1 MSIPIPEKLQRLTAV
16 KSPFAFN
23 HSFESINGDKNKSER
38 YTASSSAVSTFE
50 IGQPCLLTNFKSA
63 AACSGPAITKVVTV
77 NDKNSGSKLKN
88 VINGKNVSAS
98 EVFKGA
104 WAVVLGTYLAKSHVS
119 LDYGVM
125 KFKGLESETP
135 CNARVS
141 SETSEMLTSSFLLRA
156 NDTLLDIIRQNSM
169 CARTE
174 FRQKFSLDDV
184 ESPKRCNTCVI
195 YWPEISCSKQVQ
207 IDAWMTGLEETEQ
220 LTQYDCMIH
229 FASDMRCMISYRD
242 QFMSECQARHLA
254 AALRVVLSSIASAP
268 QQSLADVDMCS
279 SLDYQ
284 TLSRWNLKAPVVT
297 EVCVH
302 DLITQS
308 CGSRPKSQAVVSWD
322 GCLTYDEM
330 NIFSSHLA
338 QRLRDAGVEPG
349 VFVALCLDRCKWA
362 VIGIL
367 AVLKAG
373 GAFCALDPSYPVSRL
388 KEMCRDLEITI
399 VLTVKS
405 NIQQASPL
413 AGKVFALDDDVYSE
427 SASSSAHES
436 ASRFN
441 VSPHDPVYAVFT
453 SGSTGKPKGIIMEHA
468 SFSACALSSMKPLQI
483 ADQDRVLHFA
493 SYAFDASVI
502 EILVPLIA
510 GATVAIPS
518 ERARLEDLPRAMTDL
533 KATWAFLTPTV
544 ARLYR
549 PGQMPTLKTLCLGGE
564 AVNASD
570 IRFWSSKNLISG
582 YNPTE
587 CCPLGISGPL
597 NDRMPRSLGSTFA
610 SQVAWIVDPKDHE
623 KLLPAGAIG
632 ELAIEGPVVA
642 RGYIHDVTCSDSS
655 TPFVVKPP
663 LWLRRFR
670 ATANRGSRIYLTGD
684 LARRD
689 CDDGSVHYLGRK
701 DDQVKIHG
709 QRVELA
715 EIEHHLE
722 QHFVSLAIKVVV
734 MLLRPVSGRMVL
746 AALIMPHQR
755 LENGDKDSKSLLME
769 PGDVSQDFRAHLAS
783 AASKLRLAL
792 PSHMVPSVYLP
803 IRHFPTTKSGKI
815 DRGHLQSLIF
825 SLSPEDLHGGE
836 ETSRRGE
843 EPKSD
848 REKLLQGLFAQ
859 ALDLPH
865 NQIDLDSNFFQ
876 LGGDSLS
883 AMRLLALA
891 LEEGISSIAYQ
902 DIFSHPILRQLVP
915 ISTSAASRDL
925 LPSATE
931 ETAPFSLVND
941 LDMLIQTA
949 IEQCGSGVG
958 KADIEDI
965 YPCTHLQQI
974 LMASTAHNPNAYV
987 AMLSFTLKSGI
998 DRARLERA
1006 WHIACSGHAIL
1017 RTRLVQTDTG
1027 DCYQVVVKKPP
1038 HWTETNEV
1046 GDDCSTSS
1054 LSRTSFGLGRPL
1066 IQSHLTSNRLFV
1078 AMHHALYDGWSL
1090 PMLIRELDL
1099 AYRELSIRR
1108 LPCLKNYVKYTMHSA
1123 DAAASFWQAE
1133 FQDANP
1139 VHFPAPSSLDYK
1151 PQPCA
1156 SMTVSVPLVD
1166 SPRRNV
1172 TLATEIQFAWAM
1184 TAYRYT
1190 GCKDVIFGLIS
1201 SGRSAPV
1208 AQIESI
1214 LGPTFACTPLR
1225 VSIDPQGKLG
1235 EALDD
1240 LQYTVVEQSL
1250 FVHFGAQ
1257 AIRQLGPNAAAA
1269 CNFQT
1274 VLAVEADGPDMRE
1287 VDGSWF
1293 TRYDF
1298 LSDVASFSSHALT
1311 LRCKLSTQGVE
1322 VNAVYDEAVVDERQ
1336 MRRILAQFENILTQI
1351 HSNETIHDE
1360 IGGLYKLSGSDWR
1373 ELQAWNSNLPPPH
1386 PKLLGAHHAI
1396 QEKCQTQPDATAIDA
1411 WDGSV
1416 TYGELERRAEKLASL
1431 VRGHVSKSNQVVV
1444 LYFTK
1449 SWLTVVAQLAVLK
1462 AGAAFITLDISQ
1474 PPHHLRR
1481 IIAALGPALIL
1492 VLTSEE
1498 LHRAAEEL
1506 QVDAAVMAVDKDNL
1520 SNATAIAS
1528 QTSSSACTVEC
1539 GLMYVVATSGTT
1551 GMPKII
1557 MTNHQSFMTNASPL
1571 INRMGITA
1579 ESRVFQFCGYSFDLM
1594 IAEHLLTLLAGGC
1607 ICIPSLHN
1615 RDNRF
1620 AASIVEFKA
1629 NWIGAPSSV
1638 LQLLDPQTVP
1648 TVKTIMQGGERL
1660 LQGLVDRWA
1669 SHARLINAYGPAEC
1683 SVAALVSDTVR
1694 PDTED
1699 VQNLGFATGS
1709 VCWIVNADTLKKL
1722 LPVPIGAEGELL
1734 IEGHTLSR
1742 GYLGDVDKTNAV
1754 FLGLPDWLR
1763 DFRAKRNQ
1771 GQEHRAY
1778 LTGDIVRQNSDGS
1791 ISFVRRKDA
1800 QVKIRGQRVELADV
1814 EHQVE
1819 RCFAGAHQVVTDIV
1833 QIPDSQS
1840 SILVALVLTKDA
1852 MTICKQQESLLD
1864 QKSAGGL
1871 SILDPTSSFTAN
1883 ANAAKAALQ
1892 DQMPA
1897 YMVPDLFVPVSEFPR
1912 EASGK
1917 VGRKAIKQ
1925 YLASFVQQ
1933 DWARYSSTRKVPPSN
1948 ATEHEIHNIWAR
1960 VLQIEPHTFGV
1971 HDSFFR
1977 LGGDSVSSM
1986 QVAAAC
1992 GVAGI
1997 SVTIKDMFEY
2007 RTIRKLALA
2016 RGETPQGDVATT
2028 SAKGDD
2034 SGAQQEM
2041 APRAFYPEG
2050 RLEIYMERMQSRLGR
2065 ALERIY
2071 PCSPIQQGI
2080 LMSHARNPRH
2090 YDEMIQWRVAGD
2102 VSCDIS
2108 RMRRAWREVVSRH
2121 DILRTLF
2128 LQVSEDSFLDQV
2140 VLKNY
2145 SPDISVCADGE
2156 DGEANRPFEDSVPM
2170 HQLFVFQRSAD
2181 DVTVSLRIHHALVDG
2196 LSLHIIRRDLEL
2208 AYQGR
2213 LHELAE
2219 PPAYHEYVSYL
2230 QERRLQKSP
2239 EEYWKSYLQGA
2250 TGALFPA
2257 VQDEPAQDGKYFGA
2271 VEVELG
2277 PSAKLT
2283 QFCEEHKLG
2292 VTVVLHVVWAIIVQ
2306 RYTATDEVCFGY
2318 MTSGRHISV
2327 ANVENMVGP
2336 LFNMLIGRVK
2346 LAYHQSLLSTMY
2358 AYQESFINSLDHQ
2371 HQSLVQSLHS
2381 IGSSAGDLFNSLI
2394 TFFNDQPENHASQ
2407 RQSALRLVGDAVQ
2420 SRSEYP
2426 ITLNIVSR
2434 ADKIK
2439 MQLSYHTSLLN
2450 SVSANTIAKA
2460 FRFVLQRTLEQPHEL
2475 LRALQVLDEDQMNN
2489 VFEKNRSM
2497 PPQVEE
2503 FIHDTIHQQCL
2514 RCPDS
2519 PSVCAWDGN
2528 FTYRQLDELSSALS
2542 EEIVRKGAGPEVTI
2556 PIALEKTRWT
2566 PVAMLAVLKSGSSF
2580 VLMDSTHPAARLGA
2594 IIQAIGPPVII
2605 VSAQTRSK
2613 AASFSTD
2620 MIEVGDWLAREIPVA
2635 KQHVTRQSGSVKAN
2649 HAAYLVFTSGSTGKP
2664 KGAIVEHAS
2673 LSTAAKY
2680 MASRLHIDSASRVLQ
2695 FSSHAWD
2702 IPVTEVLVTLR
2713 MGGCVC
2719 VPSEEERTGNLAKAS
2734 ERMKVN
2740 WALWTPTVARL
2751 FKPEEFPHLE
2761 TLVFAGEALSATD
2774 LETWCYRV
2782 RLIQGYG
2789 PAECS
2794 LISTV
2799 TDPLTRS
2806 DNPRCIGLPS
2816 GCVAWV
2822 VNRDNHELLAPP
2834 GAIGELVLEG
2844 PIVGRGYLG
2853 DPERAAS
2860 AFTSPP
2866 AWLMKLR
2873 GSGSSIRLYK
2883 TGDLVRQHVS
2893 SGLLTFVGR
2902 NDDQVK
2908 VRGQRVEPGEVEGQV
2923 AQVFP
2928 GSQVI
2933 VLVVK
2938 KLAGAVLAALVLQ
2951 NGEDR
2956 SSAGETDNLF
2966 PPPSLAFAALAKAA
2980 FSKLRETMPTYMIP
2994 SIILPLM
3001 YLPKAA
3007 TGKADRNLLRDRV
3020 ASLSNE
3026 EIEAYVA
3033 ASVSHR
3039 PASTA
3044 IEAELQQLVG
3054 QVLQKPLHSI
3064 SLDEDLFRLGMD
3076 SLTAMTLASAARR
3089 RGWEV
3094 SVPIIFQ
3101 HSRIS
3106 DLARIVEQGQHGI
3119 SSRSQLEEAR
3129 AILNKRLVS
3138 LLPEICTKWDLPQD
3152 QITHIAP
3159 TTYYQHMALASD
3171 HEAFFGLY
3179 FSKPVASEAL
3189 KAAASRVVNL
3199 HSILRTAFVPL
3210 ENTYVQLTLCDFDLP
3225 SQEIQTKETEVS
3237 AAMEL
3242 FCRDAADKTAGFG
3255 VPVTKLILMLDR
3267 QGDCLSLL
3275 LRLQRAQFDGVSVMR
3290 IMADW
3295 RSALENASCSW
3306 EPSPSLDYA
3315 DFALGRVAQ
3324 NTPDVFGMWRDVL
3337 QGSSMTYLTPQEE
3350 YISMTDRAHA
3360 ERLVT
3365 SSCDIPLPEPA
3376 PGYTMATV
3384 AKAAWAMCLAR
3395 ETESEDVLCLQ
3406 LVRNRHL
3413 ALDGIDKMV
3422 GCSLNYVP
3430 VRVPL
3435 RRDWKTSDLLHW
3447 LHQQHIRTMAGDTA
3461 DWPDIVAKSTTWSSD
3476 TEFGSVIHYLSAPA
3490 TPVYHFPGDTV
3501 AQFQLYDEK
3510 MTHTCPLVTCVE
3522 FPGPTEQSGRQ
3533 MKIMVTSAVGGQD
3546 MVDRLLAVFRHLLCE
3561 ANAQLDQSVSNIL
3574 QGLRDGDDAMGKAQ

>member
-1 MSIPIPEKLQRLTAV
+1 MSIPIPEKLQDLTAV
-16 KSPFAFN
+16 KSPSAFGN
-23 HSFESINGDKNKSER
+23 SIESINRDKSNSEWHI
-38 YTASSSAVSTFE
+38 SSGSAVSTFE
-50 IGQPCLLTNFKSA
+50 AHQPCLLTNFKSA
-63 AACSGPAITKVVTV
+63 ATYSGPAITQVVKV
-77 NDKNSGSKLKN
+77 NDKTSDSKLN
-88 VINGKNVSAS
+88 NAVNDRDLSAA

-119 LDYGVM
+119 LDYGIM
-125 KFKGLESETP
+125 SPKGLVPETA
-135 CNARVS
+135 CNARFT
-141 SETSEMLTSSFLLRA
+141 SETSGMLTSSFLLRA

-169 CARTE
+169 YAHTE
-174 FRQKFSLDDV
+174 SSQNLALDDA
-184 ESPKRCNTCVI
+184 EGAKWCNTCVM
-195 YWPEISCSKQVQ
+195 YWPEISCSKPLQT
-207 IDAWMTGLEETEQ
+207 DAWMAVLAETKQ
-220 LTQYDCMIH
+220 LT
-229 FASDMRCMISYRD
+229 
-242 QFMSECQARHLA
+242 QFMSESQARHLA
-254 AALRVVLSSIASAP
+254 ATMRVVLSSIASAP

-284 TLSRWNLKAPVVT
+284 TLSRWNLKAPIVS

-302 DLITQS
+302 DLIEKS
-308 CGSRPKSQAVVSWD
+308 CCSRPNSQAVVSWD
-322 GCLTYDEM
+322 GCLTYNEM
-330 NIFSSHLA
+330 DRLSSHLA
-338 QRLRDAGVEPG
+338 QRLHDAGVEPG

-362 VIGIL
+362 LIGIV
-367 AVLKAG
+367 AVMKAG

-388 KEMCRDLEITI
+388 KEMCRDLGITI

-405 NIQQASPL
+405 NIQHASPL
-413 AGKVFALDDDVYSE
+413 ASEVFALDDDVYFE
-427 SASSSAHES
+427 SALSSAHES

-518 ERARLEDLPRAMTDL
+518 ERARLEDLPRAITDL
-533 KATWAFLTPTV
+533 RATWAFLTPTV

-570 IRFWSSKNLISG
+570 IRSWSSKNLISG
-582 YNPTE
+582 YNPAE

-597 NDRMPRSLGSTFA
+597 DDRMPRSLGSNFA
-610 SQVAWIVDPKDHE
+610 SQTAWIVDPKDHE

-642 RGYIHDVTCSDSS
+642 RGYIHDVTCLDPS
-655 TPFVVKPP
+655 TPFVLEPP
-663 LWLRRFR
+663 PWLRRFR
-670 ATANRGSRIYLTGD
+670 ATANRGNRIYLTGD
-684 LARRD
+684 LARLD

-722 QHFVSLAIKVVV
+722 QHFVSLATKVVV
-734 MLLRPVSGRMVL
+734 MLLRPVSGRTLL

-755 LENGDKDSKSLLME
+755 LENGDKDPESLVME
-769 PGDVSQDFRAHLAS
+769 PGDVSQDFRANLAS

-792 PSHMVPSVYLP
+792 PGHMVPSVYLP
-803 IRHFPTTKSGKI
+803 IRHFPTTKGGKI
-815 DRGHLQSLIF
+815 DRGHLQSLLL
-825 SLSPEDLHGGE
+825 SLPPECLYGSE
-836 ETSRRGE
+836 EATTRRGE

-848 REKLLQGLFAQ
+848 REKLLQALFAQ
-859 ALDLPH
+859 SLDLPRTR
-865 NQIDLDSNFFQ
+865 IDLDSNFFQ

-883 AMRLLALA
+883 AMKLLALA

-902 DIFSHPILRQLVP
+902 DIFSHPTLREIV
-915 ISTSAASRDL
+915 IVSTSATSREPL
-925 LPSATE
+925 SS
-931 ETAPFSLVND
+931 ETVETPPFSLIKD
-941 LDMLIQTA
+941 PEMLIQIA
-949 IEQCGSGVG
+949 SEQCGSGVG

-965 YPCTHLQQI
+965 YPCTHLQQS

-987 AMLSFTLKSGI
+987 AILAFKLKSGV
-998 DRARLERA
+998 DRTRLERA
-1006 WHIACSGHAIL
+1006 WHIACSGHTIL

-1027 DCYQVVVKKPP
+1027 DCYQVVVKQPP

-1046 GDDCSTSS
+1046 SDDGSTDS
-1054 LSRTSFGLGRPL
+1054 LLRTSFGLGRPL
-1066 IQSHLTSNRLFV
+1066 IQSHLSTDQLFV

-1090 PMLIRELDL
+1090 PMLIGELDS
-1099 AYRELSIRR
+1099 AYRELSVRR
-1108 LPCLKNYVKYTMHSA
+1108 LPCLKNYVKYTMDSA

-1133 FQDANP
+1133 LQDADP

-1156 SMTVSVPLVD
+1156 AMTVSVPLVN

-1184 TAYRYT
+1184 TVYTYT

-1201 SGRSAPV
+1201 SGRAAPV
-1208 AQIESI
+1208 AQIESM
-1214 LGPTFACTPLR
+1214 LGPTFASTPLR

-1240 LQYTVVEQSL
+1240 LQYTIVEQSM

-1274 VLAVEADGPDMRE
+1274 VLAVETAGPDTGVE
-1287 VDGSWF
+1287 EGSWF
-1293 TRYDF
+1293 TGYDF
-1298 LSDVASFSSHALT
+1298 LSDLASFSSHALT
-1311 LRCKLSTQGVE
+1311 LRCKLSAKGVE
-1322 VNAVYDEAVVDERQ
+1322 INAVYDKAVVDERQ
-1336 MRRILAQFENILTQI
+1336 MGRILAQFEHILTEI
-1351 HSNETIHDE
+1351 HSNETIHDD
-1360 IGGLYKLSGSDWR
+1360 IGSLDKLSRSDWR
-1373 ELQAWNSNLPPPH
+1373 ELQAWNSDLPPPH
-1386 PKLLGAHHAI
+1386 PKGLGAAQVI
-1396 QEKCQTQPDATAIDA
+1396 QEKCQAQPDATAIDA

-1416 TYGELERRAEKLASL
+1416 TYGELERRAEKLAGL
-1431 VRGHVSKSNQVVV
+1431 VRSHVSKPDQVVV
-1444 LYFTK
+1444 LYFSK
-1449 SWLTVVAQLAVLK
+1449 SWLTVVTQLAVLK
-1462 AGAAFITLDISQ
+1462 AGAAFITLDITQ

-1492 VLTSEE
+1492 VLTSDE
-1498 LHRAAEEL
+1498 LLSAAEEL
-1506 QVDAAVMAVDKDNL
+1506 QEGAAVMAVDKDHL
-1520 SNATAIAS
+1520 SNGIIAS
-1528 QTSSSACTVEC
+1528 QTSSSACAVEC
-1539 GLMYVVATSGTT
+1539 ELMYVVATSGTT
-1551 GMPKII
+1551 GVPKII

-1571 INRMGITA
+1571 MNRMGITA

-1594 IAEHLLTLLAGGC
+1594 IAEHFLTLLAGGC

-1615 RDNRF
+1615 RNNRF

-1660 LQGLVDRWA
+1660 QQGLVDRWA
-1669 SHARLINAYGPAEC
+1669 PSARLINAYGPAEC

-1694 PDTED
+1694 PDTEN

-1709 VCWIVNADTLKKL
+1709 VCWIVNADTEGKL

-1742 GYLGDVDKTNAV
+1742 GYLGDLDKTNAV
-1754 FLGLPDWLR
+1754 FLALPDWLR
-1763 DFRAKRNQ
+1763 DFRADCNQ
-1771 GQEHRAY
+1771 GQGHRAY

-1819 RCFAGAHQVVTDIV
+1819 RCFAGSHQVVTDIV
-1833 QIPDSQS
+1833 QISDSQS
-1840 SILVALVLTKDA
+1840 SILVALVLTKDV
-1852 MTICKQQESLLD
+1852 MTNYKQQESLLD

-1871 SILDPTSSFTAN
+1871 SILAPTSSFTAN
-1883 ANAAKAALQ
+1883 ANAAETALQ
-1892 DQMPA
+1892 DRIPA
-1897 YMVPDLFVPVSEFPR
+1897 YMVPDLFVPVSDFPR

-1917 VGRKAIKQ
+1917 VGRRTIKQ
-1925 YLASFVQQ
+1925 YLASLTQQ
-1933 DWARYSSTRKVPPSN
+1933 DWSRYSLTRKVPPSN
-1948 ATEHEIHNIWAR
+1948 ATEHEILAIWAR
-1960 VLQIEPHTFGV
+1960 VLRIEPHTFGV

-1977 LGGDSVSSM
+1977 LGGDSISSM
-1986 QVAAAC
+1986 RVAAAC

-1997 SVTIKDMFEY
+1997 SVTVKDMFEY

-2016 RGETPQGDVATT
+2016 RGVTQQMDVATT
-2028 SAKGDD
+2028 STEANASVVSQKK
-2034 SGAQQEM
+2034 
-2041 APRAFYPEG
+2041 APHIFYPEG
-2050 RLEIYMERMQSRLGR
+2050 RLEIYMERMQSRLGQ
-2065 ALERIY
+2065 AIERIY

-2080 LMSHARNPRH
+2080 LMSHARNAHH
-2090 YDEMIQWRVAGD
+2090 YDEVIQWRVAGD

-2108 RMRRAWREVVSRH
+2108 RMQRAWREVVSRH
-2121 DILRTLF
+2121 GILRTLF

-2145 SPDISVCADGE
+2145 SPHISVYTDGE
-2156 DGEANRPFEDSVPM
+2156 DWEAYRPFEDSVPM
-2170 HQLFVFQRSAD
+2170 HQLLVIQRSAD

-2196 LSLHIIRRDLEL
+2196 LSLHIIRRDLEH
-2208 AYQGR
+2208 AYQGC
-2213 LHELAE
+2213 LDDLVE
-2219 PPAYHEYVSYL
+2219 PPAYHEYISYL
-2230 QERRLQKSP
+2230 QEKRLQESP
-2239 EEYWKSYLQGA
+2239 KEYWKSYLQGA

-2257 VQDEPAQDGKYFGA
+2257 VQDEPAEDGQYFGV
-2271 VEVELG
+2271 VEIELG

-2292 VTVVLHVVWAIIVQ
+2292 MTVVLHVVWAIIVQ
-2306 RYTATDEVCFGY
+2306 RYTATDEVCFGF
-2318 MTSGRHISV
+2318 MTSGRHVPV

-2346 LAYHQSLLSTMY
+2346 LAYNLSLLSTMY
-2358 AYQESFINSLDHQ
+2358 EYQENFINSLDHQ
-2371 HQSLVQSLHS
+2371 QQSLVESLHS
-2381 IGSSAGDLFNSLI
+2381 IGSSAGDLFNTLI
-2394 TFFNDQPENHASQ
+2394 TVFNDQPEGHASQ
-2407 RQSALRLVGDAVQ
+2407 QQSTLRLVGDIVQ

-2426 ITLNIVSR
+2426 ITLNIVSC

-2439 MQLSYHTSLLN
+2439 MQLSYHAILLN
-2450 SVSANTIAKA
+2450 SVSANAIAEA
-2460 FRFVLQRTLEQPHEL
+2460 FRFVLQRTLERPHEL
-2475 LRALQVLDEDQMNN
+2475 LRALPVLDEDQMNS
-2489 VFEKNRSM
+2489 VFEKNSSV

-2503 FIHDTIHQQCL
+2503 LIHDTIHQQCI

-2542 EEIVRKGAGPEVTI
+2542 REIVRKGAGPEVTI
-2556 PIALEKTRWT
+2556 PIVLEKTRWT

-2580 VLMDSTHPAARLGA
+2580 VLMDSTHPAVRVGS
-2594 IIQAIGPPVII
+2594 IVQAIGPPVII

-2613 AASFSTD
+2613 VATFSTD
-2620 MIEVGDWLAREIPVA
+2620 VVEVGDWLAREILVA
-2635 KQHVTRQSGSVKAN
+2635 KQHVTRQNGLLQATN
-2649 HAAYLVFTSGSTGKP
+2649 AAYLVFTSGSTGKP

-2761 TLVFAGEALSATD
+2761 TLVFAGEALSAAD
-2774 LETWCYRV
+2774 LETWCDRV
-2782 RLIQGYG
+2782 RLVQGYG

-2816 GCVAWV
+2816 GCVAWI

-2860 AFTSPP
+2860 AFISPP
-2866 AWLMKLR
+2866 AWLMRLR
-2873 GSGSSIRLYK
+2873 GSGSSNRLYK

-2938 KLAGAVLAALVLQ
+2938 RSAGAVLAALVLQ

-2956 SSAGETDNLF
+2956 SSAGETANLF

-2980 FSKLRETMPTYMIP
+2980 
-2994 SIILPLM
+2994 
-3001 YLPKAA
+3001 
-3007 TGKADRNLLRDRV
+3007 
-3020 ASLSNE
+3020 
-3026 EIEAYVA
+3026 
-3033 ASVSHR
+3033 
-3039 PASTA
+3039 
-3044 IEAELQQLVG
+3044 
-3054 QVLQKPLHSI
+3054 
-3064 SLDEDLFRLGMD
+3064 
-3076 SLTAMTLASAARR
+3076 
-3089 RGWEV
+3089 
-3094 SVPIIFQ
+3094 
-3101 HSRIS
+3101 
-3106 DLARIVEQGQHGI
+3106 
-3119 SSRSQLEEAR
+3119 
-3129 AILNKRLVS
+3129 
-3138 LLPEICTKWDLPQD
+3138 
-3152 QITHIAP
+3152 
-3159 TTYYQHMALASD
+3159 
-3171 HEAFFGLY
+3171 
-3179 FSKPVASEAL
+3179 
-3189 KAAASRVVNL
+3189 
-3199 HSILRTAFVPL
+3199 
-3210 ENTYVQLTLCDFDLP
+3210 
-3225 SQEIQTKETEVS
+3225 
-3237 AAMEL
+3237 
-3242 FCRDAADKTAGFG
+3242 
-3255 VPVTKLILMLDR
+3255 
-3267 QGDCLSLL
+3267 
-3275 LRLQRAQFDGVSVMR
+3275 
-3290 IMADW
+3290 
-3295 RSALENASCSW
+3295 
-3306 EPSPSLDYA
+3306 
-3315 DFALGRVAQ
+3315 
-3324 NTPDVFGMWRDVL
+3324 
-3337 QGSSMTYLTPQEE
+3337 
-3350 YISMTDRAHA
+3350 
-3360 ERLVT
+3360 
-3365 SSCDIPLPEPA
+3365 
-3376 PGYTMATV
+3376 
-3384 AKAAWAMCLAR
+3384 
-3395 ETESEDVLCLQ
+3395 
-3406 LVRNRHL
+3406 
-3413 ALDGIDKMV
+3413 
-3422 GCSLNYVP
+3422 
-3430 VRVPL
+3430 
-3435 RRDWKTSDLLHW
+3435 
-3447 LHQQHIRTMAGDTA
+3447 
-3461 DWPDIVAKSTTWSSD
+3461 
-3476 TEFGSVIHYLSAPA
+3476 
-3490 TPVYHFPGDTV
+3490 
-3501 AQFQLYDEK
+3501 
-3510 MTHTCPLVTCVE
+3510 
-3522 FPGPTEQSGRQ
+3522 
-3533 MKIMVTSAVGGQD
+3533 
-3546 MVDRLLAVFRHLLCE
+3546 
-3561 ANAQLDQSVSNIL
+3561 
-3574 QGLRDGDDAMGKAQ
+3574 

>member
-1 MSIPIPEKLQRLTAV
+1 MSIPIPKKLQGLTAV
-16 KSPFAFN
+16 NSPSDFGN
-23 HSFESINGDKNKSER
+23 SIESINEDKSNSER
-38 YTASSSAVSTFE
+38 HMASSSAVSTFE
-50 IGQPCLLTNFKSA
+50 VGRPCLLTNFKAVA
-63 AACSGPAITKVVTV
+63 ASSGSVITKVVTV
-77 NDKNSGSKLKN
+77 NDKSSGSKLKN
-88 VINGKNVSAS
+88 FIDDKDISAAG
-98 EVFKGA
+98 VFRGA
-104 WAVVLGTYLAKSHVS
+104 WAVVLGTYLAKAQVS

-125 KFKGLESETP
+125 NSKGLGPETSY
-135 CNARVS
+135 NARVS
-141 SETSEMLTSSFLLRA
+141 SEKSEMLTSTFLLRA

-169 CARTE
+169 SAHTE
-174 FRQKFSLDDV
+174 PRQKLSLDDA
-184 ESPKRCNTCVI
+184 ESPKSCNTCVI
-195 YWPEISCSKQVQ
+195 YWPEISCSEQLQ
-207 IDAWMTGLEETEQ
+207 IDAWMTILEETEQ
-220 LTQYDCMIH
+220 LTQYDCTIH
-229 FASDMRCMISYRD
+229 FASDMRCMISYKD
-242 QFMSECQARHLA
+242 QFMSESQARHLGA
-254 AALRVVLSSIASAP
+254 TLRVVLSSIASAP
-268 QQSLADVDMCS
+268 QQSLADVEMCS

-284 TLSRWNLKAPVVT
+284 TLSRWNLKAPTVT

-302 DLITQS
+302 DLIARS
-308 CGSRPKSQAVVSWD
+308 CGSRPNSQAVASWD
-322 GCLTYDEM
+322 GCLTYDAM
-330 NIFSSHLA
+330 NFFSSHLA
-338 QRLRDAGVEPG
+338 KRLRDAGVKPG
-349 VFVALCLDRCKWA
+349 VFVALCLDRCKWV

-373 GAFCALDPSYPVSRL
+373 GAFCALDHTYPVSRL
-388 KEMCRDLEITI
+388 QEMCRDLEISI
-399 VLTVKS
+399 VLTVKT
-405 NIQQASPL
+405 NIRQASAL
-413 AGKVFALDDDVYSE
+413 AGKVLALDDDVYPE
-427 SASSSAHES
+427 SSLSSAHES
-436 ASRFN
+436 ASRFD
-441 VSPHDPVYAVFT
+441 VLPHDPVYAVFT

-468 SFSACALSSMKPLQI
+468 SFSTCALNSMEPLHI
-483 ADQDRVLHFA
+483 GPQDRVLHFS

-502 EILVPLIA
+502 EILAPLIA
-510 GATVAIPS
+510 GGTVAIPS

-533 KATWAFLTPTV
+533 GATWAFLTPTV

-549 PGQMPTLKTLCLGGE
+549 PGQMPTLKTLSLGGE

-570 IRFWSSKNLISG
+570 IRSWSSKNLISG
-582 YNPTE
+582 YNPAE

-597 NDRMPRSLGSTFA
+597 NDRMPRSLGSSFA

-623 KLLPAGAIG
+623 KLLPTGAIG

-642 RGYIHDVTCSDSS
+642 RGYIHDVTCSDPS

-663 LWLRRFR
+663 PWLRRFR
-670 ATANRGSRIYLTGD
+670 ATANRGNRIYLTGD
-684 LARRD
+684 LARLN
-689 CDDGSVHYLGRK
+689 CDDGSVEYFGRK

-722 QHFVSLAIKVVV
+722 QHFVSLATKVVV
-734 MLLRPVSGRMVL
+734 MLLRPVSGRTLL

-755 LENGDKDSKSLLME
+755 LENGDKGPESLLME
-769 PGDVSQDFRAHLAS
+769 PADVSQDFRANLAS

-803 IRHFPTTKSGKI
+803 VRHFPMTKSGKI
-815 DRGHLQSLIF
+815 DRGHLQSLLL
-825 SLSPEDLHGGE
+825 SLSPEDLYGGE
-836 ETSRRGE
+836 ETAHRGE

-848 REKLLQGLFAQ
+848 REKLLQALFAQ
-859 ALDLPH
+859 SLDLPRD
-865 NQIDLDSNFFQ
+865 QIDLDSNFFQ

-891 LEEGISSIAYQ
+891 LEEGITSIAYQ
-902 DIFSHPILRQLVP
+902 DIFSHPTLKELVLV
-915 ISTSAASRDL
+915 STSATSRDTL
-925 LPSATE
+925 SPDTVQ
-931 ETAPFSLVND
+931 TAPFSLIKD
-941 LDMLIQTA
+941 PEMIIQIA
-949 IEQCGSGVG
+949 SEQCGSGVD

-965 YPCTHLQQI
+965 YPCTHLQQS
-974 LMASTAHNPNAYV
+974 LMASTAQNPNAYV
-987 AMLSFTLKSGI
+987 AILSFKLKSDI
-998 DRARLERA
+998 DRSRLERA

-1017 RTRLVQTDTG
+1017 RTRLVQTETG
-1027 DCYQVVVKKPP
+1027 DCYQVVVKNPP
-1038 HWTETNEV
+1038 KWTETN
-1046 GDDCSTSS
+1046 GITDDGSS
-1054 LSRTSFGLGRPL
+1054 SPLSRASFGLGCPL
-1066 IQSHLTSNRLFV
+1066 IQSHLTNSQLFV

-1090 PMLIRELDL
+1090 PMLIGELDL
-1099 AYRELSIRR
+1099 AYRELSVRR
-1108 LPCLKNYVKYTMHSA
+1108 LPSLKNYVKYTMDSA

-1133 FQDANP
+1133 LQDADP
-1139 VHFPAPSSLDYK
+1139 VHFPVPSGLDYK
-1151 PQPCA
+1151 PKPCA

-1166 SPRRNV
+1166 TPRRNV

-1184 TAYRYT
+1184 TVYTYT

-1201 SGRSAPV
+1201 SGRTAPV
-1208 AQIESI
+1208 VQIESM

-1225 VSIDPQGKLG
+1225 VSIDPQSKLG
-1235 EALDD
+1235 DALDD

-1269 CNFQT
+1269 CDFQT
-1274 VLAVEADGPDMRE
+1274 VLAVEADGSDAGDE
-1287 VDGSWF
+1287 EGSWF
-1293 TRYDF
+1293 SRYDF
-1298 LSDVASFSSHALT
+1298 LSDIASFSSYALT

-1322 VNAVYDEAVVDERQ
+1322 INAVYDKAVVDEQQ
-1336 MRRILAQFENILTQI
+1336 MGRILAQFEHILTQI
-1351 HSNETIHDE
+1351 HSNETVHDD
-1360 IGGLYKLSGSDWR
+1360 IGGLEKLSGSDWR
-1373 ELQAWNSNLPPPH
+1373 ELQAWNSNLPPPY
-1386 PKLLGAHHAI
+1386 PKGLGAHQAI
-1396 QEKCQTQPDATAIDA
+1396 QKKCEAQPDATAIDA
-1411 WDGSV
+1411 WDGRV
-1416 TYGELERRAEKLASL
+1416 TYGELERRAEKLAGL
-1431 VRGHVSKSNQVVV
+1431 VRSHVTEPDQVVV
-1444 LYFTK
+1444 LYLSK

-1462 AGAAFITLDISQ
+1462 AGAAFITLEISQ
-1474 PPHHLRR
+1474 PVQYLQRVVS
-1481 IIAALGPALIL
+1481 AVGPVL
-1492 VLTSEE
+1492 VLTSKE
-1498 LHRAAEEL
+1498 LFSAAEDL
-1506 QVDAAVMAVDKDNL
+1506 QENAVPVMAVDKDDL
-1520 SNATAIAS
+1520 SDATLRTS
-1528 QTSSSACTVEC
+1528 QASSSACTVEC
-1539 GLMYVVATSGTT
+1539 DLMYIIATSGTT
-1551 GMPKII
+1551 GMPKIV
-1557 MTNHQSFMTNASPL
+1557 MTDHQAFMTNASPL
-1571 INRMGITA
+1571 MNGLGITA
-1579 ESRVFQFCGYSFDLM
+1579 ESRVFQFCGYMFDLL
-1594 IAEHLLTLLAGGC
+1594 IVEHFLTLLAGGC

-1620 AASIVEFKA
+1620 AASIVELEA
-1629 NWIGAPSSV
+1629 NWVGSPSSV
-1638 LQLLDPQTVP
+1638 LQLLDPLTVP

-1660 LQGLVDRWA
+1660 RQGLVDRWA

-1683 SVAALVSDTVR
+1683 SVAALIRNAVR
-1694 PDTED
+1694 PDTQD

-1709 VCWIVNADTLKKL
+1709 VCWIVNAENSEKL
-1722 LPVPIGAEGELL
+1722 LPVPIGAEGELI

-1742 GYLGDVDKTNAV
+1742 GYLGDANKTNAS
-1754 FLGLPDWLR
+1754 FLRLPDWLR
-1763 DFRAKRNQ
+1763 DFRADRGQSQ
-1771 GQEHRAY
+1771 GHRVY

-1791 ISFVRRKDA
+1791 MSFVRRKDA
-1800 QVKIRGQRVELADV
+1800 QVKIRGQRVELTDV

-1819 RCFAGAHQVVTDIV
+1819 RCFSGAHQVVTDIV

-1840 SILVALVLTKDA
+1840 SILVALVLTQES
-1852 MTICKQQESLLD
+1852 MTNHTQKESLLG
-1864 QKSAGGL
+1864 QKSGRGL
-1871 SILDPTSSFTAN
+1871 SILAPTLSFTAN
-1883 ANAAKAALQ
+1883 ANAAETALQ
-1892 DQMPA
+1892 DRMPA
-1897 YMVPDLFVPVSEFPR
+1897 YMVPDLFVPVSDLPR

-1917 VGRKAIKQ
+1917 IGRKAIKQ
-1925 YLASFVQQ
+1925 YLASLTQQ

-1948 ATEHEIHNIWAR
+1948 ATEHEICAIWAR

-1977 LGGDSVSSM
+1977 LGGDSISSM

-1992 GVAGI
+1992 GAAGI
-1997 SVTIKDMFEY
+1997 SITVKDMFEY

-2016 RGETPQGDVATT
+2016 RGETQKLDVATT
-2028 SAKGDD
+2028 STEANVCDERRKK
-2034 SGAQQEM
+2034 
-2041 APRAFYPEG
+2041 APHTFYPEG
-2050 RLEIYMERMQSRLGR
+2050 RLEIYMERMQSRLDQ
-2065 ALERIY
+2065 AVERIY

-2080 LMSHARNPRH
+2080 LMSHARNPHH
-2090 YDEMIQWRVAGD
+2090 YDEVIQWRVAGE

-2108 RMRRAWREVVSRH
+2108 RMQRAWREVVSRH
-2121 DILRTLF
+2121 GILRTLF

-2145 SPDISVCADGE
+2145 SPDVSVCTDE
-2156 DGEANRPFEDSVPM
+2156 ENVQPYRPLEDSVPM
-2170 HQLFVFQRSAD
+2170 HHLAVFQRSAD
-2181 DVTVSLRIHHALVDG
+2181 DVTVCLRIHHALVDG

-2213 LHELAE
+2213 LDELAQ
-2219 PPAYHEYVSYL
+2219 PPAYHEYISYL
-2230 QERRLQKSP
+2230 QEKRSQKSLQ
-2239 EEYWKSYLQGA
+2239 EYWSSYLQGA
-2250 TGALFPA
+2250 TGSLFPA
-2257 VQDEPAQDGKYFGA
+2257 IQDEPGQDKQYFGA
-2271 VEVELG
+2271 VEIELG
-2277 PSAKLT
+2277 SIAKLT

-2318 MTSGRHISV
+2318 MTSGRHVPV
-2327 ANVENMVGP
+2327 ANVENVVGP

-2346 LAYHQSLLSTMY
+2346 LAYHLSILSTMY
-2358 AYQESFINSLDHQ
+2358 EYQENFINSLDNQ
-2371 HQSLVQSLHS
+2371 HQSLVETLHS
-2381 IGSSAGDLFNSLI
+2381 IGSSAGDLFNTLI
-2394 TFFNDQPENHASQ
+2394 TVVNDQPEDHAS
-2407 RQSALRLVGDAVQ
+2407 QSALRLVGDSVQ

-2426 ITLNIVSR
+2426 ITLNILNR

-2439 MQLSYHTSLLN
+2439 MQLSYHTSLLS

-2460 FRFVLQRTLEQPHEL
+2460 FRFVLQRTLERPHEL
-2475 LRALQVLDEDQMNN
+2475 LRALQVLDEDQMNI
-2489 VFEKNRSM
+2489 VFAQNRCM
-2497 PPQVEE
+2497 VPQVAE
-2503 FIHDTIHQQCL
+2503 FIHDTIHQQCI
-2514 RCPDS
+2514 RCPES
-2519 PSVCAWDGN
+2519 PSVCAWDGS
-2528 FTYRQLDELSSALS
+2528 FTYKQLDELSTALS
-2542 EEIVRKGAGPEVTI
+2542 QEIVRKGAGPEVTI
-2556 PIALEKTRWT
+2556 PVVLEKTRWT

-2594 IIQAIGPPVII
+2594 IVQAIGPPVII

-2613 AASFSTD
+2613 VASFFTD
-2620 MIEVGDWLAREIPVA
+2620 VVEVGDWLTRGILVA
-2635 KQHVTRQSGSVKAN
+2635 KQQDTQQTGPLKATN
-2649 HAAYLVFTSGSTGKP
+2649 AAYLVFTSGSTGKP
-2664 KGAIVEHAS
+2664 KGAIVEHGS

-2680 MASRLHIDSASRVLQ
+2680 MASRLHIDSTSRVLQ

-2719 VPSEEERTGNLAKAS
+2719 VPSEEERTGNLAKAA

-2751 FKPEEFPHLE
+2751 FKPEEFPHLK
-2761 TLVFAGEALSATD
+2761 TLVFAGEALSPTD
-2774 LETWCYRV
+2774 LETWCDRV

-2816 GCVAWV
+2816 GCVAWI

-2834 GAIGELVLEG
+2834 GAIGELILEG

-2853 DPERAAS
+2853 DPERAVS
-2860 AFTSPP
+2860 AFISPP

-2873 GSGSSIRLYK
+2873 GPGSSIRLYK

-2902 NDDQVK
+2902 NDEQVK
-2908 VRGQRVEPGEVEGQV
+2908 VRGQRVEPGEVESQV

-2928 GSQVI
+2928 GSQVL

-2938 KLAGAVLAALVLQ
+2938 KVAGAVLAALILQ
-2951 NGEDR
+2951 TDE
-2956 SSAGETDNLF
+2956 SSPSAGETMNLF
-2966 PPPSLAFAALAKAA
+2966 PPPSFAFAALAKAA
-2980 FSKLRETMPTYMIP
+2980 FSKLREAMPTYMIP
-2994 SIILPLM
+2994 SIILPLA

-3020 ASLSNE
+3020 ASLSDE
-3026 EIEAYVA
+3026 EIEAYMA
-3033 ASVSHR
+3033 ASLSHR
-3039 PASTA
+3039 SASTA

-3054 QVLQKPLHSI
+3054 QVLQKPPLSI

-3101 HSRIS
+3101 HSRVS
-3106 DLARIVEQGQHGI
+3106 DLARVVEQGQHET
-3119 SSRSQLEEAR
+3119 SSRTRLEEAS
-3129 AILNKRLVS
+3129 AVINKRLLS
-3138 LLPEICTKWDLPQD
+3138 LLPELCTKWDLRED

-3159 TTYYQHMALASD
+3159 TTYYQHMALASE

-3189 KAAASRVVNL
+3189 KAAASRVVKL

-3225 SQEIQTKETEVS
+3225 SQEIQTNEAEVS
-3237 AAMEL
+3237 ATMEL
-3242 FCRDAADKTAGFG
+3242 FCRDAADKAAGFG
-3255 VPVTKLILMLDR
+3255 LPVTKLILMLDR
-3267 QGDCLSLL
+3267 QGDCISLL
-3275 LRLQRAQFDGVSVMR
+3275 LRVQRAQFDGVSVMR

-3295 RSALENASCSW
+3295 RSALENAACSW
-3306 EPSPSLDYA
+3306 KPVPSLDYA

-3324 NTPDVFGMWRDVL
+3324 STPDVFGMWRDVL
-3337 QGSSMTYLTPQEE
+3337 QGSSMTYLVPQEE

-3365 SSCDIPLPEPA
+3365 STCDIPLPEPA

-3395 ETESEDVLCLQ
+3395 ETNSEDVLFLQ

-3447 LHQQHIRTMAGDTA
+3447 LHQQHIHTMTGDTA
-3461 DWPDIVAKSTTWSSD
+3461 DWPDVVAKSTAWSSD
-3476 TEFGSVIHYLSAPA
+3476 TQFGSVIHYLSAPA
-3490 TPVYHFPGDTV
+3490 APVYDFPGDTV

-3533 MKIMVTSAVGGQD
+3533 MKILVTSAVGGQD
-3546 MVDRLLAVFRHLLCE
+3546 MVDRLLVGFRSLLCE
-3561 ANAQLDQSVSNIL
+3561 LNTQLDQSVSSIL
-3574 QGLRDGDDAMGKAQ
+3574 QGLKTR

>member
-1 MSIPIPEKLQRLTAV
+1 MSISISEKLQGLTAV
-16 KSPFAFN
+16 KSPFAFG
-23 HSFESINGDKNKSER
+23 HSIESFNGDKNNPEQHI
-38 YTASSSAVSTFE
+38 ASGSAVSTFE
-50 IGQPCLLTNFKSA
+50 SRQPCLLTNFKSA
-63 AACSGPAITKVVTV
+63 AASPGLAITQVVTV
-77 NDKNSGSKLKN
+77 NDKSSGSELKN
-88 VINGKNVSAS
+88 VIDEKGISPA

-119 LDYGVM
+119 LDFGVM
-125 KFKGLESETP
+125 SSKSLVSEP
-135 CNARVS
+135 SGDAQLP
-141 SETSEMLTSSFLLRA
+141 SEMLTSSFLLRA
-156 NDTLLDIIRQNSM
+156 NDTLLNIIRQNSM
-169 CARTE
+169 SVHNE
-174 FRQKFSLDDV
+174 PRQKFSLDNT
-184 ESPKRCNTCVI
+184 ESPKSCNTCVI
-195 YWPEISCSKQVQ
+195 YWPEISCSEQLQ
-207 IDAWMTGLEETEQ
+207 IDTWTKCLVETEQ
-220 LTQYDCMIH
+220 LTQYDCIVH
-229 FASDMRCMISYRD
+229 FASDMRCMISCRD
-242 QFMSECQARHLA
+242 QFMSESQAEHLA
-254 AALRVVLSSIASAP
+254 ATLRVVLSSIASAP
-268 QQSLADVDMCS
+268 QQSLADLDMCS

-284 TLSRWNLKAPVVT
+284 TLSRWNLKSPAVM

-302 DLITQS
+302 DLIQQS
-308 CGSRPKSQAVVSWD
+308 CCSQPTCQAVASWD

-330 NIFSSHLA
+330 NILSSHLA
-338 QRLRDAGVEPG
+338 QRLREAGVKPG

-362 VIGIL
+362 VIGML

-373 GAFCALDPSYPVSRL
+373 GAFCALDTSYPVSRL
-388 KEMCRDLEITI
+388 QEMLRDLEITI

-405 NIQQASPL
+405 NIQHARPL
-413 AGKVFALDDDVYSE
+413 ADVVFLLDDDLYSE
-427 SASSSAHES
+427 SALSSAQKC
-436 ASRFN
+436 ASRSS

-468 SFSACALSSMKPLQI
+468 SFSACALSSIEPLHIGPQG
-483 ADQDRVLHFA
+483 RVLHFA
-493 SYAFDASVI
+493 SYAFDLSI
-502 EILVPLIA
+502 FEILAPLIA

-518 ERARLEDLPRAMTDL
+518 EKARLENLPCAMTDL
-533 KATWAFLTPTV
+533 GATWAFLTPTV

-549 PGQMPTLKTLCLGGE
+549 PTQMPTLKTLCLGGE

-570 IRFWSSKNLISG
+570 IKSWSSKNLIAG
-582 YNPTE
+582 YNPAE
-587 CCPLGISGPL
+587 CCPLGISGLL
-597 NDRMPRSLGSTFA
+597 NDQMPRALGSTFA
-610 SQVAWIVDPKDHE
+610 SQVAWIVDPEDHE
-623 KLLPAGAIG
+623 KLLPVGAIG

-642 RGYIHDVTCSDSS
+642 RGYVHDLKSSDPA
-655 TPFVVKPP
+655 TPFVVKSTT
-663 LWLRRFR
+663 WLRRFR
-670 ATANRGSRIYLTGD
+670 SNINRSNRIYLTGD
-684 LARRD
+684 LARLD

-715 EIEHHLE
+715 EIERHIE
-722 QHFVSLAIKVVV
+722 QHFVSLATKAVV
-734 MLLRPVSGRMVL
+734 MLLRPISGRTVL
-746 AALIMPHQR
+746 TALVMPHQR
-755 LENGDKDSKSLLME
+755 LENGEKTSKSLLME
-769 PGDVSQDFRAHLAS
+769 LADVSPDFRATLAL

-792 PSHMVPSVYLP
+792 PGHMVPSVYLP
-803 IRHFPTTKSGKI
+803 IRHFPTTRGGKI
-815 DRGHLQSLIF
+815 DRGHLQSLLL
-825 SLSPEDLHGGE
+825 SLPPEYLYGSE
-836 ETSRRGE
+836 EPTTHQGE
-843 EPKSD
+843 EPKSN
-848 REKLLQGLFAQ
+848 REKLLQGCFAQ
-859 ALDLPH
+859 ALDLPLTR
-865 NQIDLDSNFFQ
+865 IDLDSNFFQ

-902 DIFSHPILRQLVP
+902 DIFGHPTLRELVLV
-915 ISTSAASRDL
+915 STSDASRDPL
-925 LPSATE
+925 SSTTVE
-931 ETAPFSLVND
+931 MAPFSLVKD
-941 LDMLIQTA
+941 PEMLIQVA
-949 IEQCGSGVG
+949 SEQCGSGVG

-965 YPCTHLQQI
+965 YPCTHLQQS
-974 LMASTAHNPNAYV
+974 LMASTAQNPNAYV
-987 AMLSFTLKSGI
+987 ALLSFKLKSGI
-998 DRARLERA
+998 DRARLECA

-1017 RTRLVQTDTG
+1017 RTRLLQTETG
-1027 DCYQVVVKKPP
+1027 ECYQVVVKKPP
-1038 HWTETNEV
+1038 HWTVTDEV
-1046 GDDCSTSS
+1046 SDDGSTSS
-1054 LSRTSFGLGRPL
+1054 LSRASFGLGRPL
-1066 IQSHLTSNRLFV
+1066 IQSHLTNNRLFI

-1090 PMLIRELDL
+1090 PMLIGELDL
-1099 AYRELSIRR
+1099 AYRDLSVRR
-1108 LPCLKNYVKYTMHSA
+1108 LPCLKNYVKYTMDSA
-1123 DAAASFWQAE
+1123 DAAASFWRAE
-1133 FQDANP
+1133 LQDADP
-1139 VHFPAPSSLDYK
+1139 VHFPKPFGLDYK

-1156 SMTVSVPLVD
+1156 SMTISVPLVD
-1166 SPRRNV
+1166 SPRHNV

-1184 TAYRYT
+1184 TTYTYT

-1201 SGRSAPV
+1201 SGRAAPV
-1208 AQIESI
+1208 AQVESM

-1240 LQYTVVEQSL
+1240 LQYTVVEQSM

-1274 VLAVEADGPDMRE
+1274 VLAVEADGPDTGE
-1287 VDGSWF
+1287 EEGSWF

-1311 LRCKLSTQGVE
+1311 LRCKLSAQGVE
-1322 VNAVYDEAVVDERQ
+1322 VNAVYDQAVVDEQQ
-1336 MRRILAQFENILTQI
+1336 MSRILAQFEHILTQI
-1351 HSNETIHDE
+1351 HSNEAVHDD
-1360 IGGLYKLSGSDWR
+1360 IGGLDKPSGSDWR
-1373 ELQAWNSNLPPPH
+1373 EMHAWNSNLPPPH
-1386 PKLLGAHHAI
+1386 PKELGAHQVI
-1396 QEKCQTQPDATAIDA
+1396 QAMCQAQPDATAIDA

-1416 TYGELERRAEKLASL
+1416 TYGELERRAEKLAGL
-1431 VRGHVSKSNQVVV
+1431 VRGHISKPDQVVV

-1462 AGAAFITLDISQ
+1462 AGAAFITLEISQ
-1474 PPHHLRR
+1474 PSHHLRR

-1492 VLTSEE
+1492 VLTSDK
-1498 LHRAAEEL
+1498 LHSAAEEL
-1506 QVDAAVMAVDKDNL
+1506 QEDAAVMAVDNDNL

-1528 QTSSSACTVEC
+1528 QTSSSSCTVDC

-1557 MTNHQSFMTNASPL
+1557 MTSHQSFMTNASPL
-1571 INRMGITA
+1571 MNRMGITG

-1594 IAEHLLTLLAGGC
+1594 IAEHFLTLLAGGC

-1638 LQLLDPQTVP
+1638 LQLLDPQSVP

-1709 VCWIVNADTLKKL
+1709 VCWIVNADTPEKL

-1754 FLGLPDWLR
+1754 FLALPDWLR
-1763 DFRAKRNQ
+1763 DFRADRNQ
-1771 GQEHRAY
+1771 GQGHRAY

-1819 RCFAGAHQVVTDIV
+1819 RCFTGAHQVVTDVV
-1833 QIPDSQS
+1833 QIPDSRS
-1840 SILVALVLTKDA
+1840 SILIALVLTKDA
-1852 MTICKQQESLLD
+1852 MTNHKQQESLLD
-1864 QKSAGGL
+1864 QKPAGGL
-1871 SILDPTSSFTAN
+1871 SILAPTFSFTAD
-1883 ANAAKAALQ
+1883 ANAAETALQ
-1892 DQMPA
+1892 DRIPA
-1897 YMVPDLFVPVSEFPR
+1897 YMVPDLFVPVSDFPR

-1917 VGRKAIKQ
+1917 VGRRAIKQ
-1925 YLASFVQQ
+1925 YLASLTQQ
-1933 DWARYSSTRKVPPSN
+1933 DWSRYSSTRKVSPSN
-1948 ATEHEIHNIWAR
+1948 ATEHEIHAVWAH

-1977 LGGDSVSSM
+1977 LGGDSISSM

-1997 SVTIKDMFEY
+1997 SVTVKDMFKY

-2016 RGETPQGDVATT
+2016 RGVTPQGDFATT
-2028 SAKGDD
+2028 STDGDE
-2034 SGAQQEM
+2034 SGTKQET
-2041 APRAFYPEG
+2041 ASRGFYPEG
-2050 RLEIYMERMQSRLGR
+2050 RLEIYTERMQSRLGQL
-2065 ALERIY
+2065 LERIY

-2080 LMSHARNPRH
+2080 LMSHARNPHH
-2090 YDEMIQWRVAGD
+2090 YDEVIQWRVAGD
-2102 VSCDIS
+2102 VSCDMS
-2108 RMRRAWREVVSRH
+2108 RMQRAWREVVSRH
-2121 DILRTLF
+2121 SILRTLF

-2145 SPDISVCADGE
+2145 SPDILVYTDEEG
-2156 DGEANRPFEDSVPM
+2156 GEAYRPFEDSVPM
-2170 HQLFVFQRSAD
+2170 HQLLVFQRSAD

-2196 LSLHIIRRDLEL
+2196 LSLHIIRRDLQL

-2219 PPAYHEYVSYL
+2219 PPAYHEYISYL
-2230 QERRLQKSP
+2230 QEKRSQKSA

-2250 TGALFPA
+2250 TGSLFPA
-2257 VQDEPAQDGKYFGA
+2257 VQDEPAQDRQYFGA
-2271 VEVELG
+2271 VDIELG

-2306 RYTATDEVCFGY
+2306 RYTASEEVCFGY
-2318 MTSGRHISV
+2318 MTSGRHVPV

-2336 LFNMLIGRVK
+2336 LFNMLVGRVK
-2346 LAYHQSLLSTMY
+2346 LAYHSSLLSTMY
-2358 AYQESFINSLDHQ
+2358 EYQENFINSLDHQ
-2371 HQSLVQSLHS
+2371 HQSLVESLHS
-2381 IGSSAGDLFNSLI
+2381 IGSSAGDLFNTLI
-2394 TFFNDQPENHASQ
+2394 TVFNDQPEELASQ
-2407 RQSALRLVGDAVQ
+2407 QQSAIRLVGDIVQ
-2420 SRSEYP
+2420 SRSEYA
-2426 ITLNIVSR
+2426 ITLNIVSC

-2450 SVSANTIAKA
+2450 SVSANTIAEA

-2475 LRALQVLDEDQMNN
+2475 LRALQVLDEDQMNI
-2489 VFEKNRSM
+2489 VFAKNRCM
-2497 PPQVEE
+2497 PPQVDE

-2528 FTYRQLDELSSALS
+2528 FTYRQLDELSSSLS
-2542 EEIVRKGAGPEVTI
+2542 QEIVRKGAGPEVTI
-2556 PIALEKTRWT
+2556 PIVLEKTRWT

-2594 IIQAIGPPVII
+2594 IIQAIEPPVII
-2605 VSAQTRSK
+2605 VSASTRSK
-2613 AASFSTD
+2613 VVTFSTGVV
-2620 MIEVGDWLAREIPVA
+2620 EVGDWLVGKNPVA
-2635 KQHVTRQSGSVKAN
+2635 KQQDNRQTGLLKSTN
-2649 HAAYLVFTSGSTGKP
+2649 AAYLVFTSGSTGKP

-2713 MGGCVC
+2713 MGGCLC
-2719 VPSEEERTGNLAKAS
+2719 VPSEEERTGNLATAS

-2761 TLVFAGEALSATD
+2761 TLVYAGEALSVTD
-2774 LETWCYRV
+2774 LETWCDRV

-2853 DPERAAS
+2853 DAERAAS
-2860 AFTSPP
+2860 AFISPP

-2873 GSGSSIRLYK
+2873 GSGSSIRVYK
-2883 TGDLVRQHVS
+2883 TGDLVRQHMV

-2938 KLAGAVLAALVLQ
+2938 KSAGAVLAALVLQ
-2951 NGEDR
+2951 NGSDR
-2956 SSAGETDNLF
+2956 SSAGETANLF
-2966 PPPSLAFAALAKAA
+2966 PPPSLAFAELAKAA
-2980 FSKLRETMPTYMIP
+2980 FSRLRETMPTYMIP
-2994 SIILPLM
+2994 SIILPLA
-3001 YLPKAA
+3001 YLPKAT
-3007 TGKADRNLLRDRV
+3007 TGKADRKVLRDLV
-3020 ASLSNE
+3020 ASLSDE
-3026 EIEAYVA
+3026 EIEAYMA
-3033 ASVSHR
+3033 ESLSHR
-3039 PASTA
+3039 SPSTA
-3044 IEAELQQLVG
+3044 MEAELQQLVG

-3101 HSRIS
+3101 HSRVS
-3106 DLARIVEQGQHGI
+3106 DLARIVEQGQHET
-3119 SSRSQLEEAR
+3119 SSRSQLKEAS
-3129 AILNKRLVS
+3129 AVLNKRLVS
-3138 LLPEICTKWDLPQD
+3138 LLPEICTKWDLRQD
-3152 QITHIAP
+3152 QITYIAP

-3179 FSKPVASEAL
+3179 FSKPMASEAL
-3189 KAAASRVVNL
+3189 KTAASRVVNL
-3199 HSILRTAFVPL
+3199 HSVLRTAFVPL
-3210 ENTYVQLTLCDFDLP
+3210 EDTYAQLTLCDFDLP
-3225 SQEIQTKETEVS
+3225 SQEIQTNKAEVS

-3242 FCRDAADKTAGFG
+3242 FCRDAADKPAAFG
-3255 VPVTKLILMLDR
+3255 VPVTKLILMLDK
-3267 QGDCLSLL
+3267 QGDCISLL

-3295 RSALENASCSW
+3295 RSALENAGGSW
-3306 EPSPSLDYA
+3306 EPAPSLGYA

-3324 NTPDVFGMWRDVL
+3324 STSDVFSMWRDVL
-3337 QGSSMTYLTPQEE
+3337 QGSSMTYLVPQED

-3395 ETESEDVLCLQ
+3395 ETNSEDVLFLQ

-3461 DWPDIVAKSTTWSSD
+3461 DWPDVVAKSTTWPSD

-3490 TPVYHFPGDTV
+3490 APVYHFPGDTI
-3501 AQFQLYDEK
+3501 AQFQLYEEK
-3510 MTHTCPLVTCVE
+3510 MAHTCPLVTCIE
-3522 FPGPTEQSGRQ
+3522 FPGPTEHSSRQ
-3533 MKIMVTSAVGGQD
+3533 MKIVITSTVGGQD
-3546 MVDRLLAVFRHLLCE
+3546 MVDKLLVVFRSLLCE
-3561 ANAQLDQSVSNIL
+3561 TNAQLDQPVSSIL
-3574 QGLRDGDDAMGKAQ
+3574 HGLRD

>member
-1 MSIPIPEKLQRLTAV
+1 MSIPIPGKLQGLTALN
-16 KSPFAFN
+16 SPSTFGN
-23 HSFESINGDKNKSER
+23 SVESINGEERNSEQHVE
-38 YTASSSAVSTFE
+38 SGSAASTFE
-50 IGQPCLLTNFKSA
+50 VGRPCLLTNFKPA
-63 AACSGPAITKVVTV
+63 AASSGLAITKVIIV
-77 NDKNSGSKLKN
+77 NDKSSGSKLRT
-88 VINGKNVSAS
+88 VIDDEGVSAA

-104 WAVVLGTYLAKSHVS
+104 WAIVLGTYLAKSHVS

-125 KFKGLESETP
+125 NPQGLGIETSR
-135 CNARVS
+135 NSRVS
-141 SETSEMLTSSFLLRA
+141 SETSEILTSSFLLRA
-156 NDTLLDIIRQNSM
+156 NDTLLEIIRQNSM
-169 CARTE
+169 CAHTE
-174 FRQKFSLDDV
+174 PRQKFSLDDA

-195 YWPEISCSKQVQ
+195 YWPEMSCFEKLQ
-207 IDAWMTGLEETEQ
+207 IDAWMTVLEENEQ
-220 LTQYDCMIH
+220 LVQYDCTIH
-229 FASDMRCMISYRD
+229 FTSDARCMISYRD
-242 QFMSECQARHLA
+242 QFMSESQAAHLS

-268 QQSLADVDMCS
+268 QQLLADVDMCS

-284 TLSRWNLKAPVVT
+284 TLSRWNMKAPTVA

-302 DLITQS
+302 DLIEQS
-308 CGSRPKSQAVVSWD
+308 CGSRLKCQAVASWD

-330 NIFSSHLA
+330 NILSSHLA
-338 QRLRDAGVEPG
+338 QRLCEAGVKPG

-388 KEMCRDLEITI
+388 QEMCRDLGITI
-399 VLTVKS
+399 VLTVES
-405 NIQQASPL
+405 NIQHASPL
-413 AGKVFALDDDVYSE
+413 ADKVFLLDDNLYSE
-427 SASSSAHES
+427 TVLSSAQKG
-436 ASRFN
+436 ASRSSI
-441 VSPHDPVYAVFT
+441 SPHDPVYAVFT

-468 SFSACALSSMKPLQI
+468 SFSTCALSSLEPLHI
-483 ADQDRVLHFA
+483 GPQDRVLHFA
-493 SYAFDASVI
+493 SYAFDASII

-510 GATVAIPS
+510 GATIAIPS

-533 KATWAFLTPTV
+533 RATWAFLTPTV

-570 IRFWSSKNLISG
+570 IRSWSSKNLISG

-610 SQVAWIVDPKDHE
+610 SQVAWIVDPEDPE
-623 KLLPAGAIG
+623 KLVPAGAIG

-642 RGYIHDVTCSDSS
+642 RGYIHNVSCSDPS
-655 TPFVVKPP
+655 TPFIVKPP
-663 LWLRRFR
+663 PWLRRFR
-670 ATANRGSRIYLTGD
+670 ATANRGNRVYLTGD

-689 CDDGSVHYLGRK
+689 CDDGSVHYFGRK

-715 EIEHHLE
+715 EIEYHLE
-722 QHFVSLAIKVVV
+722 QQFVLLATKVVV
-734 MLLRPVSGRMVL
+734 MLLQPVSGRTVL

-755 LENGDKDSKSLLME
+755 PENGDKGPEPILME
-769 PGDVSQDFRAHLAS
+769 PGDVSQDFRANLTS

-803 IRHFPTTKSGKI
+803 IRYFPTTKSGKI
-815 DRGHLQSLIF
+815 DRGHLQSLLL
-825 SLSPEDLHGGE
+825 SLSPEKLYGGE
-836 ETSRRGE
+836 ETTHRGE

-848 REKLLQGLFAQ
+848 REKLLQALFAQ
-859 ALDLPH
+859 SLDLPRT
-865 NQIDLDSNFFQ
+865 QIDLDSNFFR

-883 AMRLLALA
+883 AMKLLALA

-902 DIFSHPILRQLVP
+902 DIFSHPTLRQLVLV
-915 ISTSAASRDL
+915 STSDNSRD
-925 LPSATE
+925 PSSSATVE
-931 ETAPFSLVND
+931 MAAFSLVKD
-941 LDMLIQTA
+941 PETLTHIA
-949 IEQCGSGVG
+949 SEQCDSKVG
-958 KADIEDI
+958 RADIEDI
-965 YPCTHLQQI
+965 YPCTHLQQS
-974 LMASTAHNPNAYV
+974 LMASTAQNPNAYV
-987 AMLSFTLKSGI
+987 ALLSFKLKSGI

-1006 WHIACSGHAIL
+1006 WHVACSGHAIL
-1017 RTRLVQTDTG
+1017 RTRLVQTETG
-1027 DCYQVVVKKPP
+1027 ECYQVVVKKPL
-1038 HWTETNEV
+1038 HWTETDEV
-1046 GDDCSTSS
+1046 SNDDSTSP
-1054 LSRTSFGLGRPL
+1054 LTRTSFGLGRPL

-1090 PMLIRELDL
+1090 PMLIGELDL
-1099 AYRELSIRR
+1099 AYRELSVRP
-1108 LPCLKNYVKYTMHSA
+1108 LPCLKNYIKYTMDSA
-1123 DAAASFWQAE
+1123 DAAASFWRAE
-1133 FQDANP
+1133 LQDADP
-1139 VHFPAPSSLDYK
+1139 VHFPAPFGLDYK

-1156 SMTVSVPLVD
+1156 SMTISVPLVD

-1184 TAYRYT
+1184 TAYTYT

-1201 SGRSAPV
+1201 SGRAAPV
-1208 AQIESI
+1208 AQIESM

-1240 LQYTVVEQSL
+1240 LQYTVVEQNM

-1257 AIRQLGPNAAAA
+1257 AIRKLGPNAAAA

-1274 VLAVEADGPDMRE
+1274 VLAVEADGPDTSE
-1287 VDGSWF
+1287 EEGSWF

-1298 LSDVASFSSHALT
+1298 LSNIASFSSYALT
-1311 LRCKLSTQGVE
+1311 LRCKLSTRAVE
-1322 VNAVYDEAVVDERQ
+1322 INAVYDKAVVDERQ
-1336 MRRILAQFENILTQI
+1336 MGRILAQFEHILTQI
-1351 HSNETIHDE
+1351 HSNETIHDD
-1360 IGGLYKLSGSDWR
+1360 IGGVDKLSGSDWR
-1373 ELQAWNSNLPPPH
+1373 ELQAWNSNLPPSH
-1386 PKLLGAHHAI
+1386 PKGLGAHQAI
-1396 QEKCQTQPDATAIDA
+1396 QERCQTQPDATAIDA

-1416 TYGELERRAEKLASL
+1416 TYGELERRAEKLAGL
-1431 VRGHVSKSNQVVV
+1431 VRSHVSKPDQVVV
-1444 LYFTK
+1444 LYLTK

-1474 PPHHLRR
+1474 PLHHLRR
-1481 IIAALGPALIL
+1481 ITAALGPALIL
-1492 VLTSEE
+1492 VLTSNE
-1498 LHRAAEEL
+1498 LHSATKDL
-1506 QVDAAVMAVDKDNL
+1506 QDDLAVMAVDKDDL

-1528 QTSSSACTVEC
+1528 QTSSSTCTVEC
-1539 GLMYVVATSGTT
+1539 ELMYVVATSGTT

-1557 MTNHQSFMTNASPL
+1557 MTNHCSFMTNASPL
-1571 INRMGITA
+1571 MNRMGITA

-1648 TVKTIMQGGERL
+1648 TVKTMMQGGERL
-1660 LQGLVDRWA
+1660 RQGLIDRWA
-1669 SHARLINAYGPAEC
+1669 SHVRLINAYGPAEC
-1683 SVAALVSDTVR
+1683 SVAALVSNTVR
-1694 PDTED
+1694 PDTQD

-1709 VCWIVNADTLKKL
+1709 VCWIVNAETSEKL
-1722 LPVPIGAEGELL
+1722 LPVPIGAEGELI

-1742 GYLGDVDKTNAV
+1742 GYLGDADKTNAS
-1754 FLGLPDWLR
+1754 FLRLPDWLR
-1763 DFRAKRNQ
+1763 DFRANRGQSQ
-1771 GQEHRAY
+1771 GHRVY

-1800 QVKIRGQRVELADV
+1800 QVKIRGQRVELTDV

-1819 RCFAGAHQVVTDIV
+1819 RCFSGAHQVVTDVV
-1833 QIPDSQS
+1833 QIPDSKS
-1840 SILVALVLTKDA
+1840 SIFVALISIQEP
-1852 MTICKQQESLLD
+1852 MTNHKQKESPLG
-1864 QKSAGGL
+1864 QKSGGEL
-1871 SILDPTSSFTAN
+1871 SILAPTSLFTAN
-1883 ANAAKAALQ
+1883 ANAAETALQ
-1892 DQMPA
+1892 DRMPA
-1897 YMVPDLFVPVSEFPR
+1897 YMVPDLFVPVANLPR
-1912 EASGK
+1912 EVSGK
-1917 VGRKAIKQ
+1917 IGRKAIRQ
-1925 YLASFVQQ
+1925 YLASLTQQ
-1933 DWARYSSTRKVPPSN
+1933 DWARYSSARKIPPSN
-1948 ATEHEIHNIWAR
+1948 AMEHEICAIWAR
-1960 VLQIEPHTFGV
+1960 VLHIEPHTFGV

-1977 LGGDSVSSM
+1977 LGGDSISGM

-1992 GVAGI
+1992 GAAGI
-1997 SVTIKDMFEY
+1997 SVTVKDIFEH
-2007 RTIRKLALA
+2007 RTIRKLALV
-2016 RGETPQGDVATT
+2016 RGETQQLNVAT
-2028 SAKGDD
+2028 
-2034 SGAQQEM
+2034 SGVSQIK
-2041 APRAFYPEG
+2041 APRVFYPEG
-2050 RLEIYMERMQSRLGR
+2050 RLEVYMERMQSRLGQ
-2065 ALERIY
+2065 AVENIY

-2080 LMSHARNPRH
+2080 LMSHARNPHH
-2090 YDEMIQWRVAGD
+2090 YDEVIQWRVAGD

-2108 RMRRAWREVVSRH
+2108 RMQRAWREVVSRH
-2121 DILRTLF
+2121 GILRTLF
-2128 LQVSEDSFLDQV
+2128 LQVSEYSFLDQV

-2145 SPDISVCADGE
+2145 SPEILVCTDGADGE
-2156 DGEANRPFEDSVPM
+2156 EAFRPFEDSVPM
-2170 HQLFVFQRSAD
+2170 HQLLVFQRSAD

-2196 LSLHIIRRDLEL
+2196 LALHIIRRDLQL

-2213 LHELAE
+2213 LYELAE

-2230 QERRLQKSP
+2230 QEKRLQKSA

-2250 TGALFPA
+2250 TGSLFPA
-2257 VQDEPAQDGKYFGA
+2257 VRDEPAQGGQYFEA
-2271 VEVELG
+2271 VEIELG

-2318 MTSGRHISV
+2318 MTSGRHVPV

-2346 LAYHQSLLSTMY
+2346 LAYHVSLLSTMY
-2358 AYQESFINSLDHQ
+2358 EYQENFINSLDHQ
-2371 HQSLVQSLHS
+2371 HQSLIESLHS
-2381 IGSSAGDLFNSLI
+2381 IGSSAGDLFNTLI
-2394 TFFNDQPENHASQ
+2394 TVFNDQPVDHASQ
-2407 RQSALRLVGDAVQ
+2407 QQSALRLVGDIVQ

-2426 ITLNIVSR
+2426 ITLNIVSF

-2460 FRFVLQRTLEQPHEL
+2460 FRFVLKKTLEQPHNL
-2475 LRALQVLDEDQMNN
+2475 LRALQVLDEDQMNI
-2489 VFEKNRSM
+2489 VFEKNHSV

-2503 FIHDTIHQQCL
+2503 FIHETIHQQCL
-2514 RCPDS
+2514 RCPES

-2528 FTYRQLDELSSALS
+2528 FTYRQLDVLSSALS
-2542 EEIVRKGAGPEVTI
+2542 KEIVLKGAGPEVTI
-2556 PIALEKTRWT
+2556 PIVLEKTRWT

-2580 VLMDSTHPAARLGA
+2580 VLMDSTHPEARLGG
-2594 IIQAIGPPVII
+2594 IIQAIGPPMLI

-2613 AASFSTD
+2613 AASFSTN
-2620 MIEVGDWLAREIPVA
+2620 MVEVGDWLTREILVA
-2635 KQHVTRQSGSVKAN
+2635 EQQQPRKTGLLKSTN
-2649 HAAYLVFTSGSTGKP
+2649 AAYLVFTSGSTGNP

-2673 LSTAAKY
+2673 LSTAAEY
-2680 MASRLHIDSASRVLQ
+2680 VASRLHIDSASRVLQ

-2719 VPSEEERTGNLAKAS
+2719 VPSEEERTGNLAQAA

-2761 TLVFAGEALSATD
+2761 TLVYAGEALSPTD
-2774 LETWCYRV
+2774 LETWCDRL

-2799 TDPLTRS
+2799 TDPLTCS

-2834 GAIGELVLEG
+2834 GATGELVLEG

-2860 AFTSPP
+2860 AFISPP

-2938 KLAGAVLAALVLQ
+2938 RSAGAVLAALVLQ
-2951 NGEDR
+2951 NGEN
-2956 SSAGETDNLF
+2956 SSPASEAGSLF

-2980 FSKLRETMPTYMIP
+2980 FSRLREAMPTYMIP
-2994 SIILPLM
+2994 SIILPLS

-3020 ASLSNE
+3020 ASLSDE
-3026 EIEAYVA
+3026 EIEAYAA

-3039 PASTA
+3039 SASTA

-3089 RGWEV
+3089 RGWEI

-3101 HSRIS
+3101 HSRVS
-3106 DLARIVEQGQHGI
+3106 DLARIVEKGQHET

-3138 LLPEICTKWDLPQD
+3138 LLPEICTKWHLPEDL
-3152 QITHIAP
+3152 ITHIAP
-3159 TTYYQHMALASD
+3159 TTYYQRMALASD
-3171 HEAFFGLY
+3171 HEVFFGLY
-3179 FSKPVASEAL
+3179 FSKPMASEAL
-3189 KAAASRVVNL
+3189 KAAASRVVKL

-3210 ENTYVQLTLCDFDLP
+3210 EDKYVQLTLCDFDLP
-3225 SQEIQTKETEVS
+3225 SQEIQTNEAEVS

-3242 FCRDAADKTAGFG
+3242 FCRRNAVDKAAGFG
-3255 VPVTKLILMLDR
+3255 VPVTKLILMLDP
-3267 QGDCLSLL
+3267 QGDCISLL

-3295 RSALENASCSW
+3295 CSALEDVACHW
-3306 EPSPSLDYA
+3306 EPAPSLDFA
-3315 DFALGRVAQ
+3315 DFALSRVAQ
-3324 NTPDVFGMWRDVL
+3324 NTPDVFDMWRDVL
-3337 QGSSMTYLTPQEE
+3337 QGSSMTYLVPQED

-3365 SSCDIPLPEPA
+3365 SSCDISLPEPP

-3395 ETESEDVLCLQ
+3395 ETESEDVLFLQ

-3413 ALDGIDKMV
+3413 ALDSIDKMV

-3430 VRVPL
+3430 VRVLL

-3461 DWPDIVAKSTTWSSD
+3461 DWPDVVAKSTTWPSD

-3490 TPVYHFPGDTV
+3490 APVYDFPGDTR
-3501 AQFQLYDEK
+3501 AQFHLYEEK
-3510 MTHTCPLVTCVE
+3510 MAHTCPLVTCIE
-3522 FPGPTEQSGRQ
+3522 FPGPTEDSGRQ
-3533 MKIMVTSAVGGQD
+3533 MKILVTSAVGGQD
-3546 MVDRLLAVFRHLLCE
+3546 MVDRLLVVFRSLLCE
-3561 ANAQLDQSVSNIL
+3561 ANAQMDESVSSFL
-3574 QGLRDGDDAMGKAQ
+3574 QGVRDGDDAIGKTR

>member
-1 MSIPIPEKLQRLTAV
+1 MSIPIPEKLQGLSAV
-16 KSPFAFN
+16 NSPSAFGN
-23 HSFESINGDKNKSER
+23 SIESINGDKSNSEWHI
-38 YTASSSAVSTFE
+38 SSGSAVSTFE
-50 IGQPCLLTNFKSA
+50 ARQPCLLTNFNSA
-63 AACSGPAITKVVTV
+63 ATSSGPAITQVVTV
-77 NDKNSGSKLKN
+77 NDKISGSKLN
-88 VINGKNVSAS
+88 NAVNDRDLSAA

-119 LDYGVM
+119 LDYGIM
-125 KFKGLESETP
+125 SPKGLVAETA
-135 CNARVS
+135 CNARFT
-141 SETSEMLTSSFLLRA
+141 SETSGMLTSSFLLRA

-169 CARTE
+169 CAHTE
-174 FRQKFSLDDV
+174 SRQNLALDDA
-184 ESPKRCNTCVI
+184 EGAKWCNTCVM
-195 YWPEISCSKQVQ
+195 YWPEISCSKPLQT
-207 IDAWMTGLEETEQ
+207 DAWMAVLVETEQ
-220 LTQYDCMIH
+220 LTQYDCMVN
-229 FASDMRCMISYRD
+229 FASDMRCMLSYRD
-242 QFMSECQARHLA
+242 QFMSESQARHLA
-254 AALRVVLSSIASAP
+254 ATMRVVLSSIASAP

-284 TLSRWNLKAPVVT
+284 TLSRWNLNAPVVS

-302 DLITQS
+302 DLIEKS
-308 CGSRPKSQAVVSWD
+308 CCSRPNSQAVVSWD
-322 GCLTYDEM
+322 GCLTYNEM
-330 NIFSSHLA
+330 DRLSSHLA

-362 VIGIL
+362 VIGIV
-367 AVLKAG
+367 AVMKAG

-388 KEMCRDLEITI
+388 MEMCQDLGITI

-405 NIQQASPL
+405 NIQHASPL
-413 AGKVFALDDDVYSE
+413 ASKVFVLDDNLHSE
-427 SASSSAHES
+427 SALSSTKEHAARSC
-436 ASRFN
+436 
-441 VSPHDPVYAVFT
+441 VSPHDPVYAIFT
-453 SGSTGKPKGIIMEHA
+453 SGSTGKPKGIIVEHA
-468 SFSACALSSMKPLQI
+468 SFSACALGSKEAFSFEPR
-483 ADQDRVLHFA
+483 DRVLHFS
-493 SYAFDASVI
+493 SYAFDASVV
-502 EILVPLIA
+502 EILAPLIA

-518 ERARLEDLPRAMTDL
+518 ERARLEDLPRAMTEL
-533 KATWAFLTPTV
+533 GVTWAFLTPTV

-549 PGQMPTLKTLCLGGE
+549 PTQMPSLNTLCLVGE

-570 IRFWSSKNLISG
+570 VKAWSSKRLISG
-582 YNPTE
+582 YNPAE
-587 CCPLGISGPL
+587 CCPAGISGPI
-597 NDRMPRSLGSTFA
+597 NHNTSRRLGSTFP
-610 SQVAWIVDPKDHE
+610 SQVAWIVDSKDHE
-623 KLLPAGAIG
+623 KLLPVGAIG
-632 ELAIEGPVVA
+632 ELAIEGSVVA
-642 RGYIHDVTCSDSS
+642 RGYIHDPTCSDPL

-663 LWLRRFR
+663 SWLRRFR
-670 ATANRGSRIYLTGD
+670 TNVNRGNRIYLTGD

-701 DDQVKIHG
+701 DNQVKIHG

-722 QHFVSLAIKVVV
+722 QHFSSLAIKVVV
-734 MLLRPVSGRMVL
+734 MLLQPVSGHTAL
-746 AALIMPHQR
+746 IALIMPDQR
-755 LENGDKDSKSLLME
+755 LDNSDKVSKSLLIE
-769 PGDVSQDFRAHLAS
+769 LEDVSQDLRAQLAS

-803 IRHFPTTKSGKI
+803 VRHFPTLKSGKI
-815 DRGHLQSLIF
+815 DRNHLQLLLL
-825 SLSPEDLHGGE
+825 SLSSESLYGSGE
-836 ETSRRGE
+836 TKHRGE

-848 REKLLQGLFAQ
+848 REILLRDLFAQ
-859 ALDLPH
+859 ALDLPRTE
-865 NQIDLDSNFFQ
+865 IDLDSNFFQ

-902 DIFSHPILRQLVP
+902 DIFSHPTLRQLVLV
-915 ISTSAASRDL
+915 STSAASL
-925 LPSATE
+925 EPLSSATVE
-931 ETAPFSLVND
+931 MAPFSLIKD
-941 LDMLIQTA
+941 SEMLIQMA
-949 IEQCGSGVG
+949 SRQCGSGVG

-965 YPCTHLQQI
+965 YPCTHLQQS
-974 LMASTAHNPNAYV
+974 LMASTAHNSNAYV
-987 AMLSFTLKSGI
+987 AILAFKLKSGV
-998 DRARLERA
+998 DRTRLERA

-1027 DCYQVVVKKPP
+1027 DCYQVVLKESA
-1038 HWTETNEV
+1038 HWTETSEV
-1046 GDDCSTSS
+1046 NDDSNTIP
-1054 LSRTSFGLGRPL
+1054 LLRTSFGLGYPL
-1066 IQSHLTSNRLFV
+1066 IQLHLTGNRLFV

-1090 PMLIRELDL
+1090 PMLIGELDL
-1099 AYRELSIRR
+1099 AYRELSVRR
-1108 LPCLKNYVKYTMHSA
+1108 LPCLKNYVKYTMDSA
-1123 DAAASFWQAE
+1123 DAASAFWRAE
-1133 FQDANP
+1133 LQDADP
-1139 VHFPAPSSLDYK
+1139 VHFPEPSGLDYK

-1156 SMTVSVPLVD
+1156 AMTVSVPLTN
-1166 SPRRNV
+1166 SRCRNV

-1184 TAYRYT
+1184 TVYTYT

-1201 SGRSAPV
+1201 SGRAAPV
-1208 AQIESI
+1208 AQIESM

-1257 AIRQLGPNAAAA
+1257 ALRQLGPNAAAA

-1274 VLAVEADGPDMRE
+1274 VLAVEADGPDAGE
-1287 VDGSWF
+1287 EEGSWF

-1298 LSDVASFSSHALT
+1298 LSEVASFSSHALT
-1311 LRCKLSTQGVE
+1311 LRCKLSTRGVE
-1322 VNAVYDEAVVDERQ
+1322 INAVYDKAVVDERQ
-1336 MRRILAQFENILTQI
+1336 MGRILAQFEHILTQI
-1351 HSNETIHDE
+1351 HSNETINDS
-1360 IGGLYKLSGSDWR
+1360 IGGLDKLSGSDWR
-1373 ELQAWNSNLPPPH
+1373 QLQAWNSDLPPLH
-1386 PKLLGAHHAI
+1386 PKGLGAHQAI
-1396 QEKCQTQPDATAIDA
+1396 QEKCQTQSDATAIDA
-1411 WDGSV
+1411 WDGRV
-1416 TYGELERRAEKLASL
+1416 TYGELERRAERLADL
-1431 VRGHVSKSNQVVV
+1431 VRGHVSEPDQVVV

-1462 AGAAFITLDISQ
+1462 ASAAFITLDITQ
-1474 PPHHLRR
+1474 PPHYLRR
-1481 IIAALGPALIL
+1481 IIAALGPILI
-1492 VLTSEE
+1492 LTSEE
-1498 LHRAAEEL
+1498 LYSAAEEL
-1506 QVDAAVMAVDKDNL
+1506 QEDEVPVMAVDRDNL
-1520 SNATAIAS
+1520 SHATAIAS
-1528 QTSSSACTVEC
+1528 QTSSSACTVDCE
-1539 GLMYVVATSGTT
+1539 LMYVVATSGTT
-1551 GMPKII
+1551 GKPKII

-1571 INRMGITA
+1571 TNRMGITA

-1629 NWIGAPSSV
+1629 NWIGSPSSV

-1669 SHARLINAYGPAEC
+1669 SHARLLNAYGPSEC
-1683 SVAALVSDTVR
+1683 TMIMSVSDTVR
-1694 PDTED
+1694 PDTRD
-1699 VQNLGFATGS
+1699 VQNVGFSTGCI
-1709 VCWIVNADTLKKL
+1709 CWVVDAQHPDKL
-1722 LPVPIGAEGELL
+1722 LPVPIGAEGELI
-1734 IEGHTLSR
+1734 IEGHILSR
-1742 GYLGDVDKTNAV
+1742 GYLGDADKTNAA
-1754 FLGLPDWLR
+1754 FLALPGWLK
-1763 DFRAKRNQ
+1763 DFRADRGQSQ
-1771 GQEHRAY
+1771 GHRVY
-1778 LTGDIVRQNSDGS
+1778 RTGDMVRQNSDGS

-1800 QVKIRGQRVELADV
+1800 QVKVRGQRVELADV

-1819 RCFAGAHQVVTDIV
+1819 RCFSGAHQAVTDIV
-1833 QIPDSQS
+1833 QIPGSQS
-1840 SILVALVLTKDA
+1840 SMLVALILTKEI
-1852 MTICKQQESLLD
+1852 MTNHEHQEPSSD
-1864 QKSAGGL
+1864 QTPAGGL
-1871 SILDPTSSFTAN
+1871 SILIPNSSFTAD
-1883 ANAAKAALQ
+1883 ANAAQTALQ
-1892 DQMPA
+1892 DRMPA

-1925 YLASFVQQ
+1925 YLASLTQQ

-1948 ATEHEIHNIWAR
+1948 ATEHEIHAIWAR

-1977 LGGDSVSSM
+1977 LGGDSISSM

-1992 GVAGI
+1992 GAAGI
-1997 SVTIKDMFEY
+1997 SVTVKDMFEY

-2016 RGETPQGDVATT
+2016 RGATPQGDVATT
-2028 SAKGDD
+2028 STKGDE
-2034 SGAQQEM
+2034 SGSKHKTS
-2041 APRAFYPEG
+2041 PHGFYPEG
-2050 RLEIYMERMQSRLGR
+2050 RLEVYMERMQSRLGQ

-2080 LMSHARNPRH
+2080 LMSHARNPHH

-2102 VSCDIS
+2102 VPCDIS
-2108 RMRRAWREVVSRH
+2108 RMQRAWREVVSRH
-2121 DILRTLF
+2121 GILRTLF

-2145 SPDISVCADGE
+2145 SPDISVYTDGE
-2156 DGEANRPFEDSVPM
+2156 DGEAYRPFEDSVPM
-2170 HQLFVFQRSAD
+2170 HQLLVFQRSAD
-2181 DVTVSLRIHHALVDG
+2181 DVIVSLRIHHALVDG
-2196 LSLHIIRRDLEL
+2196 ISLHIIRRDLEL

-2213 LHELAE
+2213 LSKLAD
-2219 PPAYHEYVSYL
+2219 PPAYHEYISYL
-2230 QERRLQKSP
+2230 QEKHLQKSP
-2239 EEYWKSYLQGA
+2239 DEYWRSHLQGA
-2250 TGALFPA
+2250 PGSVFPA
-2257 VQDEPAQDGKYFGA
+2257 VQDEPAQDGQYFGA

-2277 PSAKLT
+2277 PSAKLA

-2292 VTVVLHVVWAIIVQ
+2292 VTVVLHVVWAIVVQ

-2318 MTSGRHISV
+2318 MTSGRHVSV
-2327 ANVENMVGP
+2327 VNAESMVGP

-2346 LAYHQSLLSTMY
+2346 LAYHLSLLSAMY
-2358 AYQESFINSLDHQ
+2358 AYQEDFINSLDHQ
-2371 HQSLVQSLHS
+2371 HQSLVETLHS
-2381 IGSSAGDLFNSLI
+2381 IGSSAGDLFNTLI
-2394 TFFNDQPENHASQ
+2394 TVVNDQPEEHAS
-2407 RQSALRLVGDAVQ
+2407 RSALRLVGDAVQ

-2426 ITLNIVSR
+2426 LTLNILNR
-2434 ADKIK
+2434 TDKMK
-2439 MQLSYHTSLLN
+2439 MQLSYHTSLL
-2450 SVSANTIAKA
+2450 SRVSANTIAKA
-2460 FRFVLQRTLEQPHEL
+2460 FRFVLQRTLERPHEL
-2475 LRALQVLDEDQMNN
+2475 LRSLQVLDEEQMSI
-2489 VFEKNRSM
+2489 VFAQNRCM
-2497 PPQVEE
+2497 APQVDE
-2503 FIHDTIHQQCL
+2503 FIHDTIHQQCV

-2528 FTYRQLDELSSALS
+2528 FTYKQLDDLSSALS

-2556 PIALEKTRWT
+2556 PVVLEKTRWT

-2594 IIQAIGPPVII
+2594 IVQAIGPPVII
-2605 VSAQTRSK
+2605 VSAQTRPK
-2613 AASFSTD
+2613 VATFFTD
-2620 MIEVGDWLAREIPVA
+2620 VVEVGDWLAREVSFA
-2635 KQHVTRQSGSVKAN
+2635 KQQDTRQTGLLKSTS
-2649 HAAYLVFTSGSTGKP
+2649 AAYLVFTSGSTGKP

-2751 FKPEEFPHLE
+2751 FKPEDFPHLE

-2774 LETWCYRV
+2774 LETWCDRV
-2782 RLIQGYG
+2782 RLVQGYG

-2853 DPERAAS
+2853 DPGRAAS
-2860 AFTSPP
+2860 AFISPP

-2873 GSGSSIRLYK
+2873 GSGSLIRLYK

-2938 KLAGAVLAALVLQ
+2938 KSAGAVLAALVLQ
-2951 NGEDR
+2951 NDQG
-2956 SSAGETDNLF
+2956 SSAGETANLF

-2994 SIILPLM
+2994 SIMLPIS

-3020 ASLSNE
+3020 ASLSDG

-3044 IEAELQQLVG
+3044 MEAELQQLVG
-3054 QVLQKPLHSI
+3054 QVLQKPLRSI

-3101 HSRIS
+3101 HSRVS
-3106 DLARIVEQGQHGI
+3106 DLARIVEQGQHGT

-3129 AILNKRLVS
+3129 AVLNKPLVS
-3138 LLPEICTKWDLPQD
+3138 LLPEICTKWDLRAD

-3210 ENTYVQLTLCDFDLP
+3210 EGTYVQLTLCDFDLP
-3225 SQEIQTKETEVS
+3225 SQEIQTNEAEVS

-3242 FCRDAADKTAGFG
+3242 FCRDAADKTAEFG

-3306 EPSPSLDYA
+3306 EPAPSLDYA
-3315 DFALGRVAQ
+3315 DFALARVAQ
-3324 NTPDVFGMWRDVL
+3324 NTPDVFGIWRDVL
-3337 QGSSMTYLTPQEE
+3337 QGSSMTYLVPQQE

-3395 ETESEDVLCLQ
+3395 ETESEDLLFLQ

-3413 ALDGIDKMV
+3413 ALDGMDKMV

-3447 LHQQHIRTMAGDTA
+3447 LHQQHIRTMTGHTA
-3461 DWPDIVAKSTTWSSD
+3461 DWPDLVAKSTTWSSD

-3490 TPVYHFPGDTV
+3490 APVYHFPGDTV

-3522 FPGPTEQSGRQ
+3522 FPGPSEDSGRQ
-3533 MKIMVTSAVGGQD
+3533 MKILVTSAVGGQD
-3546 MVDRLLAVFRHLLCE
+3546 MVDRLLAVFRGLLCE

-3574 QGLRDGDDAMGKAQ
+3574 QGLRDGDDAMGKAR

>member
-1 MSIPIPEKLQRLTAV
+1 
-16 KSPFAFN
+16 
-23 HSFESINGDKNKSER
+23 
-38 YTASSSAVSTFE
+38 
-50 IGQPCLLTNFKSA
+50 
-63 AACSGPAITKVVTV
+63 
-77 NDKNSGSKLKN
+77 
-88 VINGKNVSAS
+88 
-98 EVFKGA
+98 
-104 WAVVLGTYLAKSHVS
+104 
-119 LDYGVM
+119 
-125 KFKGLESETP
+125 
-135 CNARVS
+135 
-141 SETSEMLTSSFLLRA
+141 
-156 NDTLLDIIRQNSM
+156 
-169 CARTE
+169 
-174 FRQKFSLDDV
+174 
-184 ESPKRCNTCVI
+184 
-195 YWPEISCSKQVQ
+195 
-207 IDAWMTGLEETEQ
+207 
-220 LTQYDCMIH
+220 
-229 FASDMRCMISYRD
+229 MRCMLSYRD
-242 QFMSECQARHLA
+242 QFMSESQAAHLA
-254 AALRVVLSSIASAP
+254 ATLRVVLSSIASAP
-268 QQSLADVDMCS
+268 QQSLADVDVCS

-284 TLSRWNLKAPVVT
+284 TLSRWNLKAPIVS

-302 DLITQS
+302 DLIEKS
-308 CGSRPKSQAVVSWD
+308 CCSRPNSQAVVSWD
-322 GCLTYDEM
+322 GCLTYNEM
-330 NIFSSHLA
+330 GRLSSHLA

-362 VIGIL
+362 VIGIV
-367 AVLKAG
+367 AVMKAG

-388 KEMCRDLEITI
+388 KEMCRDLGITI

-405 NIQQASPL
+405 NIQHASPL
-413 AGKVFALDDDVYSE
+413 ASKIFALDDDVYFE
-427 SASSSAHES
+427 SALSSAHES
-436 ASRFN
+436 ASWVN
-441 VSPHDPVYAVFT
+441 VSPYDPVYAVFT

-468 SFSACALSSMKPLQI
+468 SFSACALSSVKPLQI

-502 EILVPLIA
+502 EILAPLIA

-549 PGQMPTLKTLCLGGE
+549 PEQMPTLKTLCLGGE

-570 IRFWSSKNLISG
+570 TRSWSSKNLISG
-582 YNPTE
+582 YNPAE

-610 SQVAWIVDPKDHE
+610 SQTAWIVDPKDHE

-642 RGYIHDVTCSDSS
+642 RGYIHDVTCSDPS

-663 LWLRRFR
+663 PWLRRFR
-670 ATANRGSRIYLTGD
+670 ATANRGNRIYLTGD
-684 LARRD
+684 LARLD

-722 QHFVSLAIKVVV
+722 QHFVSLATKVVV
-734 MLLRPVSGRMVL
+734 MLLRPISGRTVL

-755 LENGDKDSKSLLME
+755 LQHGDKSLESLLME
-769 PGDVSQDFRAHLAS
+769 PGDVSQDFRANLAS

-815 DRGHLQSLIF
+815 DRGHLQSLLL
-825 SLSPEDLHGGE
+825 SLSPENLYGCE
-836 ETSRRGE
+836 ETTHRGE

-848 REKLLQGLFAQ
+848 REKLLQALFAQ
-859 ALDLPH
+859 SLDLPCTR
-865 NQIDLDSNFFQ
+865 IDLDSNFFQ

-902 DIFSHPILRQLVP
+902 DIFSHPTLRELVLV
-915 ISTSAASRDL
+915 STSDASRDPL
-925 LPSATE
+925 SSVTVE
-931 ETAPFSLVND
+931 MAPFSLVKD
-941 LDMLIQTA
+941 PEMLIRIA
-949 IEQCGSGVG
+949 SEQCGSGVG

-965 YPCTHLQQI
+965 YPCTHLQQS

-987 AMLSFTLKSGI
+987 AILAFKLKSGV
-998 DRARLERA
+998 DRTRLERA

-1046 GDDCSTSS
+1046 SDDGSTNS
-1054 LSRTSFGLGRPL
+1054 LLRTSFGLGRPL
-1066 IQSHLTSNRLFV
+1066 IQSHLTTDQLFV

-1090 PMLIRELDL
+1090 PMLIGELDL
-1099 AYRELSIRR
+1099 AYRELSVRR
-1108 LPCLKNYVKYTMHSA
+1108 LPCLKNYVKYTMDSA

-1133 FQDANP
+1133 FQDADP

-1156 SMTVSVPLVD
+1156 SMTISVPLVN

-1184 TAYRYT
+1184 TVYTYT
-1190 GCKDVIFGLIS
+1190 GCKDAIFGLIS
-1201 SGRSAPV
+1201 SGRAAPV
-1208 AQIESI
+1208 AQIESM

-1274 VLAVEADGPDMRE
+1274 VLAVEADGPDAGE
-1287 VDGSWF
+1287 EEGSWF

-1298 LSDVASFSSHALT
+1298 LSEVASFSSHALT
-1311 LRCKLSTQGVE
+1311 LRCKLSTRGVE
-1322 VNAVYDEAVVDERQ
+1322 INAVYDKAVVDERQ
-1336 MRRILAQFENILTQI
+1336 MGRILAQFEHILTQI
-1351 HSNETIHDE
+1351 HSNETINDS
-1360 IGGLYKLSGSDWR
+1360 IGGLDKLSGSDWR
-1373 ELQAWNSNLPPPH
+1373 QLQAWNSDLPPLH
-1386 PKLLGAHHAI
+1386 PKGLGAHQAI
-1396 QEKCQTQPDATAIDA
+1396 QEKCQAQPDATAIDA
-1411 WDGSV
+1411 WDGRV
-1416 TYGELERRAEKLASL
+1416 TYGELERRAEKLAGL
-1431 VRGHVSKSNQVVV
+1431 VRSHISEPDQVVV
-1444 LYFTK
+1444 LYFSK
-1449 SWLTVVAQLAVLK
+1449 SWITVVAQLAVLK

-1474 PPHHLRR
+1474 PVHYLQRVVS
-1481 IIAALGPALIL
+1481 ALGPVL
-1492 VLTSEE
+1492 VLTLEE
-1498 LHRAAEEL
+1498 LYSAAEEL
-1506 QVDAAVMAVDKDNL
+1506 QENAVPVMAIDKDDL
-1520 SNATAIAS
+1520 SDATARSS
-1528 QTSSSACTVEC
+1528 QTSSFACTVEC
-1539 GLMYVVATSGTT
+1539 DLMYIIATSGTT
-1551 GMPKII
+1551 GMPKIV
-1557 MTNHQSFMTNASPL
+1557 MADHQAFMTNAAPL
-1571 INRMGITA
+1571 MKRLGITA

-1594 IAEHLLTLLAGGC
+1594 IAEHFVTLLAGGC

-1615 RDNRF
+1615 RDNRL
-1620 AASIVEFKA
+1620 AASIVEFQA
-1629 NWIGAPSSV
+1629 NWLGSPSSV
-1638 LQLLDPQTVP
+1638 LQLLDSPSVP
-1648 TVKTIMQGGERL
+1648 TIKTLVQGGERL
-1660 LQGLVDRWA
+1660 RQVLVDRWA
-1669 SHARLINAYGPAEC
+1669 SRARLLNAYGPTEC
-1683 SVAALVSDTVR
+1683 SIIMSVSDTVT
-1694 PDTED
+1694 PDTKD
-1699 VQNLGFATGS
+1699 VQNLGFSTGS
-1709 VCWIVNADTLKKL
+1709 ICWVVDAQHPDKL
-1722 LPVPIGAEGELL
+1722 LPVPIGAEGELI
-1734 IEGHTLSR
+1734 IEGHILSR
-1742 GYLGDVDKTNAV
+1742 GYLGDADKTNAAY
-1754 FLGLPDWLR
+1754 LALPEWLR
-1763 DFRAKRNQ
+1763 NFRADRGQ
-1771 GQEHRAY
+1771 GNRHRVY
-1778 LTGDIVRQNSDGS
+1778 RTGDIVRQNSDGS
-1791 ISFVRRKDA
+1791 ISFVRRRDA
-1800 QVKIRGQRVELADV
+1800 QVKVRGQRVELSDV

-1819 RCFAGAHQVVTDIV
+1819 RCFPGAHQVVVDIL
-1833 QIPDSQS
+1833 QAPGSQS
-1840 SILVALVLTKDA
+1840 STLVALVLTKEA
-1852 MTICKQQESLLD
+1852 MTNHKQQRPLLE

-1871 SILDPTSSFTAN
+1871 SILAPDSSFTAN
-1883 ANAAKAALQ
+1883 ANVAKAALQ

-1925 YLASFVQQ
+1925 YLASFAQQ

-1977 LGGDSVSSM
+1977 LGGDSISSM

-1997 SVTIKDMFEY
+1997 SVTVKDMFEY

-2016 RGETPQGDVATT
+2016 RGATPQGDVATT

-2034 SGAQQEM
+2034 FGAQQET
-2041 APRAFYPEG
+2041 APRTFYPEG

-2080 LMSHARNPRH
+2080 LMSHARNPHH

-2145 SPDISVCADGE
+2145 SPDISVYTDRE
-2156 DGEANRPFEDSVPM
+2156 DGEAYRPFEDSVPM
-2170 HQLFVFQRSAD
+2170 HQLLVFQRSAD
-2181 DVTVSLRIHHALVDG
+2181 DVIVSLRIHHALVDG
-2196 LSLHIIRRDLEL
+2196 ISLHIIRRDLEL
-2208 AYQGR
+2208 AYQGC

-2219 PPAYHEYVSYL
+2219 PPAYHEYISYL
-2230 QERRLQKSP
+2230 QETRLRKSP

-2257 VQDEPAQDGKYFGA
+2257 VQDEPSRDGMYFGA

-2277 PSAKLT
+2277 PSANLA

-2318 MTSGRHISV
+2318 MTSGRHV
-2327 ANVENMVGP
+2327 PVTNVENVVGP

-2346 LAYHQSLLSTMY
+2346 FAYHLSVLSTMY
-2358 AYQESFINSLDHQ
+2358 AYQENFINSLDHQ
-2371 HQSLVQSLHS
+2371 HQSLVETLHS
-2381 IGSSAGDLFNSLI
+2381 IGSSAGNLFNTLI
-2394 TFFNDQPENHASQ
+2394 TVVNDQPEDHVS
-2407 RQSALRLVGDAVQ
+2407 QSALRLVGDSVQ

-2426 ITLNIVSR
+2426 ITLNILNH

-2439 MQLSYHTSLLN
+2439 MQLSYHTSLL
-2450 SVSANTIAKA
+2450 SGVSANTIAKA

-2475 LRALQVLDEDQMNN
+2475 LRALPVLDEDQMNN
-2489 VFEKNRSM
+2489 EFQKNRSV

-2503 FIHDTIHQQCL
+2503 LIHDTIHQHCL

-2556 PIALEKTRWT
+2556 PIVLEKTRWT

-2580 VLMDSTHPAARLGA
+2580 VLMDSTHPAARVGS
-2594 IIQAIGPPVII
+2594 IVQAIGPPVII

-2613 AASFSTD
+2613 VATFSTD
-2620 MIEVGDWLAREIPVA
+2620 VVEVGDWLAREVPFA
-2635 KQHVTRQSGSVKAN
+2635 KQQGTRQTGLLKATN
-2649 HAAYLVFTSGSTGKP
+2649 AAYLVFTSGSTGKP

-2761 TLVFAGEALSATD
+2761 TLVFAGEALSAAD
-2774 LETWCYRV
+2774 LETWCGRV

-2822 VNRDNHELLAPP
+2822 VNRDSHELLAPP

-2860 AFTSPP
+2860 AFVSPP

-2938 KLAGAVLAALVLQ
+2938 KSAGAVLAALVLQ
-2951 NGEDR
+2951 NDQGR
-2956 SSAGETDNLF
+2956 SSAGETANLF

-2994 SIILPLM
+2994 SIILPLA

-3020 ASLSNE
+3020 ASLSDG

-3054 QVLQKPLHSI
+3054 QVLQKPPHSI

-3076 SLTAMTLASAARR
+3076 SLTAMALASAARR

-3101 HSRIS
+3101 HSRVS

-3119 SSRSQLEEAR
+3119 SSRGQLEEAR
-3129 AILNKRLVS
+3129 VVLNKRLVS
-3138 LLPEICTKWDLPQD
+3138 LLPEICTKWDLRED

-3189 KAAASRVVNL
+3189 KTAASRVVKL

-3210 ENTYVQLTLCDFDLP
+3210 EDTYVQLTLCDFDLP
-3225 SQEIQTKETEVS
+3225 SQEIQTNEAKVS

-3242 FCRDAADKTAGFG
+3242 FCRGAADKTAGFG
-3255 VPVTKLILMLDR
+3255 VPA
-3267 QGDCLSLL
+3267 S
-3275 LRLQRAQFDGVSVMR
+3275 A
-3290 IMADW
+3290 
-3295 RSALENASCSW
+3295 RS
-3306 EPSPSLDYA
+3306 
-3315 DFALGRVAQ
+3315 
-3324 NTPDVFGMWRDVL
+3324 
-3337 QGSSMTYLTPQEE
+3337 
-3350 YISMTDRAHA
+3350 I
-3360 ERLVT
+3360 
-3365 SSCDIPLPEPA
+3365 
-3376 PGYTMATV
+3376 
-3384 AKAAWAMCLAR
+3384 
-3395 ETESEDVLCLQ
+3395 
-3406 LVRNRHL
+3406 
-3413 ALDGIDKMV
+3413 
-3422 GCSLNYVP
+3422 
-3430 VRVPL
+3430 
-3435 RRDWKTSDLLHW
+3435 
-3447 LHQQHIRTMAGDTA
+3447 
-3461 DWPDIVAKSTTWSSD
+3461 
-3476 TEFGSVIHYLSAPA
+3476 
-3490 TPVYHFPGDTV
+3490 
-3501 AQFQLYDEK
+3501 
-3510 MTHTCPLVTCVE
+3510 
-3522 FPGPTEQSGRQ
+3522 
-3533 MKIMVTSAVGGQD
+3533 
-3546 MVDRLLAVFRHLLCE
+3546 
-3561 ANAQLDQSVSNIL
+3561 
-3574 QGLRDGDDAMGKAQ
+3574 